1 MDIRTEERYEDD
13 FNQGNLFIM
22 KRSGERVPFDESKIV
37 RAIEKANAE
46 VTIPLEK
53 MSEEKIEEIAAQIK
67 RDAENA
73 GRDLS
78 VEEIQDKVEDSLMIA
93 GYCTLARLYITYRY
107 KHNLDRKKS
116 TLDKKIESLINV
128 KVNKDGSV
136 SGSNEEVNQE
146 NSNKDT
152 KVLSVQ
158 RDYMAGE
165 WSREYTSRNLLP
177 EDVVNAHRIGLIHVH
192 DTDYMAQPEGNCCL
206 INLEDMLQH
215 ETCISGTKIERPKS
229 FMTAS
234 TVSSQIIAQVASSQ
248 YGGQTIS
255 LAHLA
260 PFVDV
265 SRQKILKRL
274 SKEMYDIGIEVTEEK
289 LKELAEKEV
298 RKEVEN
304 GCQTLQYQLITL
316 QTTNGQAPFVTVFMY
331 LNEAKNER
339 EKEDLA
345 LLIEVMLKQRMLGV
359 KDSSGYYITPA
370 FPKLIY
376 CLQEDN
382 INEDGKYWYLTE
394 LAAKCTAKRMVPD
407 YISEKKML
415 ELKGDVYPSMGCV
428 DGKEVVTYKY
438 NGKIYVEAFERM
450 WNRLGKYFEINL
462 QENGKD
468 YVMKTPGVM
477 IYDQCKGFVDNYGI
491 IKNHNSEWLRIS
503 FSNGRTITC
512 TKDHPFETC
521 DNRVVYAK
529 DLKESDLIAIDK
541 TSDFASEYNY
551 SMKTNRAWLYGFTL
565 CDSTYYDGII
575 ASIAQED
582 EQEIKDM
589 FVNTIKS
596 EYGLDVTD
604 TERHRGARGN
614 YIDLLVNSDGTN
626 TYRNLR
632 LDLACSFEG
641 KAKNDRHIPNEV
653 FSWTKEAKLA
663 FLAGMI
669 DADGYLNTHTKRAR
683 IQIGSTNKELAIQQM
698 LLAQSCGMF
707 AVIYPNRYKTNRRD
721 KIRYRVEFT
730 PTEELLAFIQC
741 EKKVSLHDSILENTN
756 ASIASESTCHI
767 TKVEE
772 IREEGFSYDVTTA
785 SEHFTVSG
793 LYSHNCRSFLTPDR
807 CSEKVG
813 NIAHALNYEE
823 GKPKYYGRFN
833 QGVVTINLVDVAC
846 SSEGDEDKF
855 WEILEER
862 LNLCHKALRAKHER
876 LLGTP
881 SDVAPIQWQ
890 YGALARLKPGEV
902 IDPLLFNGYSTIS
915 LGYAGLA
922 ECVYFMKHESHTS
935 ENGKEFGLKVMQAL
949 NDACGKWKA
958 EENIDYSVY
967 GTPLESTTYKF
978 AKCLQKRFG
987 KIPGVTDKNYITN
1000 SYHIRVTENINAF
1013 DKLTKEAEFQKL
1025 SPGGA
1030 ISYVEVPNMQGN
1042 IPAVLAIIKHIYN
1055 TILYAELNTK
1065 LDLCEVCGYNGEIQI
1080 VNKNGKLIWR
1090 CPQCGCTDQNKMH
1103 VTRRTCGYL
1112 GTQYWN
1118 QGRTQEIAE
1127 RVLHVS
1133 IDEDEAEKKP
1143 IKILPKCVVA

>member
-1 MDIRTEERYEDD
+1 MDIRTEERYDDD
-13 FNQGNLFIM
+13 FNQCNLFIM
-22 KRSGERVPFDESKIV
+22 KRSGERVPFNESKIV

-53 MSEEKIEEIAAQIK
+53 MSTEKIAEIAAQIR

-136 SGSNEEVNQE
+136 SGGNEEVNQE

-165 WSREYTSRNLLP
+165 WSREYTNRNLLP
-177 EDVVNAHRIGLIHVH
+177 EDVVNAHRSGLIHVH
-192 DTDYMAQPEGNCCL
+192 DTDYMAQPEHNCFSSKTEFVTRNGVVSFADCKDGQVVEVLDKDGVWREATVKCYGKQKLQNVVLKKDDEEKVVSCTANHRWILSDETVTTALKEGDVLYGHLWKVDSITTCDGALEDVWCVEEPVTHSFTLAGGIVTGNCCL
-206 INLEDMLQH
+206 INLEDMLQN

-234 TVSSQIIAQVASSQ
+234 TVASQIIAQVASSQ

-260 PFVDV
+260 PFVDI

-274 SKEMYDIGIEVTEEK
+274 SKEMSDIGIEVTEEK

-345 LLIEVMLKQRMLGV
+345 LLIEVMFKQRMLGV

-382 INEDGKYWYLTE
+382 ISEDGKYWYLTE

-415 ELKGDVYPSMGCV
+415 ELKGDVYPSMGC
-428 DGKEVVTYKY
+428 
-438 NGKIYVEAFERM
+438 
-450 WNRLGKYFEINL
+450 
-462 QENGKD
+462 
-468 YVMKTPGVM
+468 
-477 IYDQCKGFVDNYGI
+477 
-491 IKNHNSEWLRIS
+491 
-503 FSNGRTITC
+503 
-512 TKDHPFETC
+512 
-521 DNRVVYAK
+521 
-529 DLKESDLIAIDK
+529 
-541 TSDFASEYNY
+541 
-551 SMKTNRAWLYGFTL
+551 
-565 CDSTYYDGII
+565 
-575 ASIAQED
+575 
-582 EQEIKDM
+582 
-589 FVNTIKS
+589 
-596 EYGLDVTD
+596 
-604 TERHRGARGN
+604 
-614 YIDLLVNSDGTN
+614 
-626 TYRNLR
+626 
-632 LDLACSFEG
+632 
-641 KAKNDRHIPNEV
+641 
-653 FSWTKEAKLA
+653 
-663 FLAGMI
+663 
-669 DADGYLNTHTKRAR
+669 
-683 IQIGSTNKELAIQQM
+683 
-698 LLAQSCGMF
+698 
-707 AVIYPNRYKTNRRD
+707 
-721 KIRYRVEFT
+721 
-730 PTEELLAFIQC
+730 
-741 EKKVSLHDSILENTN
+741 
-756 ASIASESTCHI
+756 
-767 TKVEE
+767 
-772 IREEGFSYDVTTA
+772 
-785 SEHFTVSG
+785 
-793 LYSHNCRSFLTPDR
+793 RSFLTPDR

-813 NIAHALNYEE
+813 NIAHALNYED
-823 GKPKYYGRFN
+823 GKHKYYGRFN

-890 YGALARLKPGEV
+890 HGALARLKPGEV

-1065 LDLCEVCGYNGEIQI
+1065 SDQCEACGYNGEIQI
-1080 VNKNGKLIWR
+1080 VNKDGKLIWR

-1103 VTRRTCGYL
+1103 VARRTCGYI

-1133 IDEDEAEKKP
+1133 VDEDESEQKP
-1143 IKILPKCVVA
+1143 VKILPKCVVA

>member
-136 SGSNEEVNQE
+136 SGGNEEVNQE

-165 WSREYTSRNLLP
+165 WSREYTNRNLLP
-177 EDVVNAHRIGLIHVH
+177 EDVVNAHRSGLIHVH
-192 DTDYMAQPEGNCCL
+192 DTDYMAQPEHNCFSSKTEFVTRNGVVSFADCKDGQVVEVLDKDGVWREATVKCYGKQKLQNVILKKDDEEKLVSCTANHRWILSDETVTTALKEGDVLYGHLWKVDSITTCDGALEDVWCVEEPVTHSFTLAGGIVTGNCCL
-206 INLEDMLQH
+206 INLEDMLQN

-234 TVSSQIIAQVASSQ
+234 TVASQIIAQVASSQ

-260 PFVDV
+260 PFVDI

-274 SKEMYDIGIEVTEEK
+274 SKEMSDIGIEVTEEK

-345 LLIEVMLKQRMLGV
+345 LLIEVMFKQRMLGV

-382 INEDGKYWYLTE
+382 ISEDGKYWYLTE

-415 ELKGDVYPSMGCV
+415 ELKGDVYPSMGC
-428 DGKEVVTYKY
+428 
-438 NGKIYVEAFERM
+438 
-450 WNRLGKYFEINL
+450 
-462 QENGKD
+462 
-468 YVMKTPGVM
+468 
-477 IYDQCKGFVDNYGI
+477 
-491 IKNHNSEWLRIS
+491 
-503 FSNGRTITC
+503 
-512 TKDHPFETC
+512 
-521 DNRVVYAK
+521 
-529 DLKESDLIAIDK
+529 
-541 TSDFASEYNY
+541 
-551 SMKTNRAWLYGFTL
+551 
-565 CDSTYYDGII
+565 
-575 ASIAQED
+575 
-582 EQEIKDM
+582 
-589 FVNTIKS
+589 
-596 EYGLDVTD
+596 
-604 TERHRGARGN
+604 
-614 YIDLLVNSDGTN
+614 
-626 TYRNLR
+626 
-632 LDLACSFEG
+632 
-641 KAKNDRHIPNEV
+641 
-653 FSWTKEAKLA
+653 
-663 FLAGMI
+663 
-669 DADGYLNTHTKRAR
+669 
-683 IQIGSTNKELAIQQM
+683 
-698 LLAQSCGMF
+698 
-707 AVIYPNRYKTNRRD
+707 
-721 KIRYRVEFT
+721 
-730 PTEELLAFIQC
+730 
-741 EKKVSLHDSILENTN
+741 
-756 ASIASESTCHI
+756 
-767 TKVEE
+767 
-772 IREEGFSYDVTTA
+772 
-785 SEHFTVSG
+785 
-793 LYSHNCRSFLTPDR
+793 RSFLTPDR

-823 GKPKYYGRFN
+823 GKHKYYGRFN

-890 YGALARLKPGEV
+890 HGALARLKPGEV

-1065 LDLCEVCGYNGEIQI
+1065 SDQCEACGYNGEIQI
-1080 VNKNGKLIWR
+1080 VNKDSKLIWR

-1103 VTRRTCGYL
+1103 VARRTCGYI

-1133 IDEDEAEKKP
+1133 VDEDESEQKP
-1143 IKILPKCVVA
+1143 VKILPKCVVA

>member
-1 MDIRTEERYEDD
+1 MDIRTEERYDDD
-13 FNQGNLFIM
+13 FNQCNLFIM
-22 KRSGERVPFDESKIV
+22 KRSGERVPFNESKIV

-53 MSEEKIEEIAAQIK
+53 MSTEKIAEIAAQIR

-128 KVNKDGSV
+128 KINKDGSV
-136 SGSNEEVNQE
+136 SGGNEEVNQE

-165 WSREYTSRNLLP
+165 WSREYTTKNLLP
-177 EDVVNAHRIGLIHVH
+177 EDVVNAHRSGLIHVH
-192 DTDYMAQPEGNCCL
+192 DTDYMAQPEHNCFSSKTEFVTRNGVVSFADCKDGQVVEVLDKDGMWREATAKCYGKQKLQNVVLKKGDEEKLVSCTANHRWILSDETVTTALKEGDVLYGNLWKVDSITACDGTLEDVWCVEEPITHSFTLAGGIVTGNCCL
-206 INLEDMLQH
+206 INLEDMLQN

-234 TVSSQIIAQVASSQ
+234 TVASQIIAQVASSQ

-260 PFVDV
+260 PFVDI

-274 SKEMYDIGIEVTEEK
+274 SKEMSDIGIEVTEEK

-345 LLIEVMLKQRMLGV
+345 LLIEVMFKQRMLGV

-382 INEDGKYWYLTE
+382 ISEDGKYWYLTE

-415 ELKGDVYPSMGCV
+415 ELKGDVYPSMGC
-428 DGKEVVTYKY
+428 
-438 NGKIYVEAFERM
+438 
-450 WNRLGKYFEINL
+450 
-462 QENGKD
+462 
-468 YVMKTPGVM
+468 
-477 IYDQCKGFVDNYGI
+477 
-491 IKNHNSEWLRIS
+491 
-503 FSNGRTITC
+503 
-512 TKDHPFETC
+512 
-521 DNRVVYAK
+521 
-529 DLKESDLIAIDK
+529 
-541 TSDFASEYNY
+541 
-551 SMKTNRAWLYGFTL
+551 
-565 CDSTYYDGII
+565 
-575 ASIAQED
+575 
-582 EQEIKDM
+582 
-589 FVNTIKS
+589 
-596 EYGLDVTD
+596 
-604 TERHRGARGN
+604 
-614 YIDLLVNSDGTN
+614 
-626 TYRNLR
+626 
-632 LDLACSFEG
+632 
-641 KAKNDRHIPNEV
+641 
-653 FSWTKEAKLA
+653 
-663 FLAGMI
+663 
-669 DADGYLNTHTKRAR
+669 
-683 IQIGSTNKELAIQQM
+683 
-698 LLAQSCGMF
+698 
-707 AVIYPNRYKTNRRD
+707 
-721 KIRYRVEFT
+721 
-730 PTEELLAFIQC
+730 
-741 EKKVSLHDSILENTN
+741 
-756 ASIASESTCHI
+756 
-767 TKVEE
+767 
-772 IREEGFSYDVTTA
+772 
-785 SEHFTVSG
+785 
-793 LYSHNCRSFLTPDR
+793 RSFLTPDR

-823 GKPKYYGRFN
+823 GKHKYYGRFN

-890 YGALARLKPGEV
+890 HGALARLKPGEV

-1030 ISYVEVPNMQGN
+1030 VSYVEVPNMQGN

-1065 LDLCEVCGYNGEIQI
+1065 SDQCEACGYNGEIQI
-1080 VNKNGKLIWR
+1080 VKKNGKLIWR

-1103 VTRRTCGYL
+1103 VARRTCGYL

-1133 IDEDEAEKKP
+1133 VDEDEAEKKP
-1143 IKILPKCVVA
+1143 VKILPKCVVA

>member
-177 EDVVNAHRIGLIHVH
+177 EDVVNAHRSGLIHVH
-192 DTDYMAQPEGNCCL
+192 DTDYMAQPEHNCCL
-206 INLEDMLQH
+206 INLEDMLQN

-415 ELKGDVYPSMGCV
+415 ELKGDVYPSMGC
-428 DGKEVVTYKY
+428 
-438 NGKIYVEAFERM
+438 
-450 WNRLGKYFEINL
+450 
-462 QENGKD
+462 
-468 YVMKTPGVM
+468 
-477 IYDQCKGFVDNYGI
+477 
-491 IKNHNSEWLRIS
+491 
-503 FSNGRTITC
+503 
-512 TKDHPFETC
+512 
-521 DNRVVYAK
+521 
-529 DLKESDLIAIDK
+529 
-541 TSDFASEYNY
+541 
-551 SMKTNRAWLYGFTL
+551 
-565 CDSTYYDGII
+565 
-575 ASIAQED
+575 
-582 EQEIKDM
+582 
-589 FVNTIKS
+589 
-596 EYGLDVTD
+596 
-604 TERHRGARGN
+604 
-614 YIDLLVNSDGTN
+614 
-626 TYRNLR
+626 
-632 LDLACSFEG
+632 
-641 KAKNDRHIPNEV
+641 
-653 FSWTKEAKLA
+653 
-663 FLAGMI
+663 
-669 DADGYLNTHTKRAR
+669 
-683 IQIGSTNKELAIQQM
+683 
-698 LLAQSCGMF
+698 
-707 AVIYPNRYKTNRRD
+707 
-721 KIRYRVEFT
+721 
-730 PTEELLAFIQC
+730 
-741 EKKVSLHDSILENTN
+741 
-756 ASIASESTCHI
+756 
-767 TKVEE
+767 
-772 IREEGFSYDVTTA
+772 
-785 SEHFTVSG
+785 
-793 LYSHNCRSFLTPDR
+793 RSFLTPDR

-823 GKPKYYGRFN
+823 GKHKYYGRFN

-890 YGALARLKPGEV
+890 HGALARLKPGEV

-1065 LDLCEVCGYNGEIQI
+1065 SDQCEACGYNGEIQI
-1080 VNKNGKLIWR
+1080 VNKDGKLIWR

-1103 VTRRTCGYL
+1103 VARRTCGYI

-1133 IDEDEAEKKP
+1133 VDEDESEQKP
-1143 IKILPKCVVA
+1143 VKILPKCVVA

>member
-136 SGSNEEVNQE
+136 SGGNEEVNQE

-165 WSREYTSRNLLP
+165 WSREYTNRNLLP
-177 EDVVNAHRIGLIHVH
+177 EDVVNAHRSGLIHVH
-192 DTDYMAQPEGNCCL
+192 DTDYMAQPEHNCCL
-206 INLEDMLQH
+206 INLEDMLQN

-234 TVSSQIIAQVASSQ
+234 TVASQIIAQVASSQ

-260 PFVDV
+260 PFVDI

-274 SKEMYDIGIEVTEEK
+274 SKEMSDIGIEVTEEK

-331 LNEAKNER
+331 LNEANNER

-345 LLIEVMLKQRMLGV
+345 LLIEVMFKQRMLGV

-382 INEDGKYWYLTE
+382 ISEDGKYWYLTE

-415 ELKGDVYPSMGCV
+415 ELKGDVYPSMGC
-428 DGKEVVTYKY
+428 
-438 NGKIYVEAFERM
+438 
-450 WNRLGKYFEINL
+450 
-462 QENGKD
+462 
-468 YVMKTPGVM
+468 
-477 IYDQCKGFVDNYGI
+477 
-491 IKNHNSEWLRIS
+491 
-503 FSNGRTITC
+503 
-512 TKDHPFETC
+512 
-521 DNRVVYAK
+521 
-529 DLKESDLIAIDK
+529 
-541 TSDFASEYNY
+541 
-551 SMKTNRAWLYGFTL
+551 
-565 CDSTYYDGII
+565 
-575 ASIAQED
+575 
-582 EQEIKDM
+582 
-589 FVNTIKS
+589 
-596 EYGLDVTD
+596 
-604 TERHRGARGN
+604 
-614 YIDLLVNSDGTN
+614 
-626 TYRNLR
+626 
-632 LDLACSFEG
+632 
-641 KAKNDRHIPNEV
+641 
-653 FSWTKEAKLA
+653 
-663 FLAGMI
+663 
-669 DADGYLNTHTKRAR
+669 
-683 IQIGSTNKELAIQQM
+683 
-698 LLAQSCGMF
+698 
-707 AVIYPNRYKTNRRD
+707 
-721 KIRYRVEFT
+721 
-730 PTEELLAFIQC
+730 
-741 EKKVSLHDSILENTN
+741 
-756 ASIASESTCHI
+756 
-767 TKVEE
+767 
-772 IREEGFSYDVTTA
+772 
-785 SEHFTVSG
+785 
-793 LYSHNCRSFLTPDR
+793 RSFLTHDR

-823 GKPKYYGRFN
+823 GKHKYYGRFN

-855 WEILEER
+855 WKILEER

-890 YGALARLKPGEV
+890 HGALARLKPGEV

-1065 LDLCEVCGYNGEIQI
+1065 SDQCEACGYNGEIQI
-1080 VNKNGKLIWR
+1080 VNKDGKLIWR

-1103 VTRRTCGYL
+1103 VARRTCGYI

-1133 IDEDEAEKKP
+1133 VDEDETEKKP

>member
-136 SGSNEEVNQE
+136 SGGNEEVNQE

-165 WSREYTSRNLLP
+165 WSREYTNRNLLP
-177 EDVVNAHRIGLIHVH
+177 EDVVNAHRNGLIHVH
-192 DTDYMAQPEGNCCL
+192 DTDYMAQPEHNCCL
-206 INLEDMLQH
+206 INLEDMLQN

-234 TVSSQIIAQVASSQ
+234 TVASQIIAQVASSQ

-260 PFVDV
+260 PFVDI

-274 SKEMYDIGIEVTEEK
+274 SKEMSDIGIEVTEEK

-345 LLIEVMLKQRMLGV
+345 LLIEVMFKQRMLGV

-382 INEDGKYWYLTE
+382 ISEDGKYWYLTE

-415 ELKGDVYPSMGCV
+415 ELKGDVYPSMGC
-428 DGKEVVTYKY
+428 
-438 NGKIYVEAFERM
+438 
-450 WNRLGKYFEINL
+450 
-462 QENGKD
+462 
-468 YVMKTPGVM
+468 
-477 IYDQCKGFVDNYGI
+477 
-491 IKNHNSEWLRIS
+491 
-503 FSNGRTITC
+503 
-512 TKDHPFETC
+512 
-521 DNRVVYAK
+521 
-529 DLKESDLIAIDK
+529 
-541 TSDFASEYNY
+541 
-551 SMKTNRAWLYGFTL
+551 
-565 CDSTYYDGII
+565 
-575 ASIAQED
+575 
-582 EQEIKDM
+582 
-589 FVNTIKS
+589 
-596 EYGLDVTD
+596 
-604 TERHRGARGN
+604 
-614 YIDLLVNSDGTN
+614 
-626 TYRNLR
+626 
-632 LDLACSFEG
+632 
-641 KAKNDRHIPNEV
+641 
-653 FSWTKEAKLA
+653 
-663 FLAGMI
+663 
-669 DADGYLNTHTKRAR
+669 
-683 IQIGSTNKELAIQQM
+683 
-698 LLAQSCGMF
+698 
-707 AVIYPNRYKTNRRD
+707 
-721 KIRYRVEFT
+721 
-730 PTEELLAFIQC
+730 
-741 EKKVSLHDSILENTN
+741 
-756 ASIASESTCHI
+756 
-767 TKVEE
+767 
-772 IREEGFSYDVTTA
+772 
-785 SEHFTVSG
+785 
-793 LYSHNCRSFLTPDR
+793 RSFLTPDR

-823 GKPKYYGRFN
+823 GKHKYYGRFN

-855 WEILEER
+855 WKILEER

-890 YGALARLKPGEV
+890 HGALARLKPGEV
-902 IDPLLFNGYSTIS
+902 IDSLLFNGYSTIS

-967 GTPLESTTYKF
+967 GTPKS
-978 AKCLQKRFG
+978 
-987 KIPGVTDKNYITN
+987 
-1000 SYHIRVTENINAF
+1000 SRVA
-1013 DKLTKEAEFQKL
+1013 Q
-1025 SPGGA
+1025 
-1030 ISYVEVPNMQGN
+1030 Q
-1042 IPAVLAIIKHIYN
+1042 
-1055 TILYAELNTK
+1055 
-1065 LDLCEVCGYNGEIQI
+1065 
-1080 VNKNGKLIWR
+1080 
-1090 CPQCGCTDQNKMH
+1090 
-1103 VTRRTCGYL
+1103 
-1112 GTQYWN
+1112 
-1118 QGRTQEIAE
+1118 
-1127 RVLHVS
+1127 
-1133 IDEDEAEKKP
+1133 
-1143 IKILPKCVVA
+1143 

>member
-13 FNQGNLFIM
+13 FNQDNLFIM

-136 SGSNEEVNQE
+136 SGGNEEVNQE

-165 WSREYTSRNLLP
+165 WSREYTNRNLLP
-177 EDVVNAHRIGLIHVH
+177 EDVVNAHRSGLIHVH
-192 DTDYMAQPEGNCCL
+192 DTDYMAQPEHNCFSSKTEFVTRNGVVSFADCKDGQVVEVLDKDGVWREATVKCYGKQKLQNVILKKDDEEKLVSCTANHRWILSDETVTTALKEGDVLYGHLWKVDSITTCDGALEDVWCVEEPVTHSFTLAGGIVTGNCCL
-206 INLEDMLQH
+206 INLEDMLQN

-234 TVSSQIIAQVASSQ
+234 TVASQIIAQVASSQ

-260 PFVDV
+260 PFVDI

-274 SKEMYDIGIEVTEEK
+274 SKEMSDIGIEVTEEK

-345 LLIEVMLKQRMLGV
+345 LLIEVMFKQRMLGV

-382 INEDGKYWYLTE
+382 ISEDGKYWYLTE

-415 ELKGDVYPSMGCV
+415 ELKGDVYPSMGC
-428 DGKEVVTYKY
+428 
-438 NGKIYVEAFERM
+438 
-450 WNRLGKYFEINL
+450 
-462 QENGKD
+462 
-468 YVMKTPGVM
+468 
-477 IYDQCKGFVDNYGI
+477 
-491 IKNHNSEWLRIS
+491 
-503 FSNGRTITC
+503 
-512 TKDHPFETC
+512 
-521 DNRVVYAK
+521 
-529 DLKESDLIAIDK
+529 
-541 TSDFASEYNY
+541 
-551 SMKTNRAWLYGFTL
+551 
-565 CDSTYYDGII
+565 
-575 ASIAQED
+575 
-582 EQEIKDM
+582 
-589 FVNTIKS
+589 
-596 EYGLDVTD
+596 
-604 TERHRGARGN
+604 
-614 YIDLLVNSDGTN
+614 
-626 TYRNLR
+626 
-632 LDLACSFEG
+632 
-641 KAKNDRHIPNEV
+641 
-653 FSWTKEAKLA
+653 
-663 FLAGMI
+663 
-669 DADGYLNTHTKRAR
+669 
-683 IQIGSTNKELAIQQM
+683 
-698 LLAQSCGMF
+698 
-707 AVIYPNRYKTNRRD
+707 
-721 KIRYRVEFT
+721 
-730 PTEELLAFIQC
+730 
-741 EKKVSLHDSILENTN
+741 
-756 ASIASESTCHI
+756 
-767 TKVEE
+767 
-772 IREEGFSYDVTTA
+772 
-785 SEHFTVSG
+785 
-793 LYSHNCRSFLTPDR
+793 RSFLTPDR

-823 GKPKYYGRFN
+823 GKHKYYGRFN

-855 WEILEER
+855 WKILEER

-890 YGALARLKPGEV
+890 HGALARLKPGEV

-922 ECVYFMKHESHTS
+922 ECVYFMKHVSHTS

-1065 LDLCEVCGYNGEIQI
+1065 SDQCEACGYNGEIQI
-1080 VNKNGKLIWR
+1080 VNKDGKLIWR

-1103 VTRRTCGYL
+1103 VARRTCGYI

-1133 IDEDEAEKKP
+1133 VDEDESEQKP
-1143 IKILPKCVVA
+1143 VKILPKCVVA

>member
-136 SGSNEEVNQE
+136 SGGNEEVNQE

-177 EDVVNAHRIGLIHVH
+177 EDVVNAHRSGLIHVH
-192 DTDYMAQPEGNCCL
+192 DTDYMAQPEHNCFSSKTEFVTRNGVVSFADCKDGQVVEVLDKDGVWREATVKCYGKQKLQNVILKKDDEEKLVSCTANHRWILSDETVTTALKEGDVLYGHLWKVDSITTCDGALEDVWCVEEPVTHSFTLAGGIVTGNCCL
-206 INLEDMLQH
+206 INLEDMLQN

-234 TVSSQIIAQVASSQ
+234 TVASQIIAQVASSQ

-260 PFVDV
+260 PFVDI

-274 SKEMYDIGIEVTEEK
+274 SKEMSDIGIEVTEEK

-345 LLIEVMLKQRMLGV
+345 LLIEVMFKQRMLGV

-382 INEDGKYWYLTE
+382 IREDGKYWYLTE

-415 ELKGDVYPSMGCV
+415 ELKGDVYPSMGC
-428 DGKEVVTYKY
+428 
-438 NGKIYVEAFERM
+438 
-450 WNRLGKYFEINL
+450 
-462 QENGKD
+462 
-468 YVMKTPGVM
+468 
-477 IYDQCKGFVDNYGI
+477 
-491 IKNHNSEWLRIS
+491 
-503 FSNGRTITC
+503 
-512 TKDHPFETC
+512 
-521 DNRVVYAK
+521 
-529 DLKESDLIAIDK
+529 
-541 TSDFASEYNY
+541 
-551 SMKTNRAWLYGFTL
+551 
-565 CDSTYYDGII
+565 
-575 ASIAQED
+575 
-582 EQEIKDM
+582 
-589 FVNTIKS
+589 
-596 EYGLDVTD
+596 
-604 TERHRGARGN
+604 
-614 YIDLLVNSDGTN
+614 
-626 TYRNLR
+626 
-632 LDLACSFEG
+632 
-641 KAKNDRHIPNEV
+641 
-653 FSWTKEAKLA
+653 
-663 FLAGMI
+663 
-669 DADGYLNTHTKRAR
+669 
-683 IQIGSTNKELAIQQM
+683 
-698 LLAQSCGMF
+698 
-707 AVIYPNRYKTNRRD
+707 
-721 KIRYRVEFT
+721 
-730 PTEELLAFIQC
+730 
-741 EKKVSLHDSILENTN
+741 
-756 ASIASESTCHI
+756 
-767 TKVEE
+767 
-772 IREEGFSYDVTTA
+772 
-785 SEHFTVSG
+785 
-793 LYSHNCRSFLTPDR
+793 RSFLTPDR

-823 GKPKYYGRFN
+823 GKHKYYGRFN

-855 WEILEER
+855 WKILEER

-890 YGALARLKPGEV
+890 HGALARLKPGEV

-1143 IKILPKCVVA
+1143 VKILPKSVVA

>member
-136 SGSNEEVNQE
+136 SGGNEEVNQE

-165 WSREYTSRNLLP
+165 WSREYTNRNLLP
-177 EDVVNAHRIGLIHVH
+177 EDVVNAHRSGLIHVH
-192 DTDYMAQPEGNCCL
+192 DTDYMAQPEHNCFSSKTEFVTRNGVVSFADCKDGQVVEVLDKDGVWREATVKCYGKQKLQDVVLKKDDEGKLVSCTANHRWILSDETVTTALKEGDVLYGHLWKVDSITECDGVLEDVWCVEEPVTHSFTLAGGIVTGNCCL
-206 INLEDMLQH
+206 INLEDMLQN

-234 TVSSQIIAQVASSQ
+234 TVASQIIAQVASSQ

-260 PFVDV
+260 PFVDI

-274 SKEMYDIGIEVTEEK
+274 SKEMSDIGIEVTEEK

-345 LLIEVMLKQRMLGV
+345 LLIEVMFKQRMLGV

-382 INEDGKYWYLTE
+382 IREDGKYWYLTE

-415 ELKGDVYPSMGCV
+415 ELKGDVYPSMGC
-428 DGKEVVTYKY
+428 
-438 NGKIYVEAFERM
+438 
-450 WNRLGKYFEINL
+450 
-462 QENGKD
+462 
-468 YVMKTPGVM
+468 
-477 IYDQCKGFVDNYGI
+477 
-491 IKNHNSEWLRIS
+491 
-503 FSNGRTITC
+503 
-512 TKDHPFETC
+512 
-521 DNRVVYAK
+521 
-529 DLKESDLIAIDK
+529 
-541 TSDFASEYNY
+541 
-551 SMKTNRAWLYGFTL
+551 
-565 CDSTYYDGII
+565 
-575 ASIAQED
+575 
-582 EQEIKDM
+582 
-589 FVNTIKS
+589 
-596 EYGLDVTD
+596 
-604 TERHRGARGN
+604 
-614 YIDLLVNSDGTN
+614 
-626 TYRNLR
+626 
-632 LDLACSFEG
+632 
-641 KAKNDRHIPNEV
+641 
-653 FSWTKEAKLA
+653 
-663 FLAGMI
+663 
-669 DADGYLNTHTKRAR
+669 
-683 IQIGSTNKELAIQQM
+683 
-698 LLAQSCGMF
+698 
-707 AVIYPNRYKTNRRD
+707 
-721 KIRYRVEFT
+721 
-730 PTEELLAFIQC
+730 
-741 EKKVSLHDSILENTN
+741 
-756 ASIASESTCHI
+756 
-767 TKVEE
+767 
-772 IREEGFSYDVTTA
+772 
-785 SEHFTVSG
+785 
-793 LYSHNCRSFLTPDR
+793 RSFLTPDR

-823 GKPKYYGRFN
+823 GKHKYYGRFN

-890 YGALARLKPGEV
+890 HGALARLKPGEV

-922 ECVYFMKHESHTS
+922 ECVYFMKHVSHTS

-967 GTPLESTTYKF
+967 GTPKS
-978 AKCLQKRFG
+978 
-987 KIPGVTDKNYITN
+987 
-1000 SYHIRVTENINAF
+1000 SRVA
-1013 DKLTKEAEFQKL
+1013 Q
-1025 SPGGA
+1025 
-1030 ISYVEVPNMQGN
+1030 Q
-1042 IPAVLAIIKHIYN
+1042 
-1055 TILYAELNTK
+1055 
-1065 LDLCEVCGYNGEIQI
+1065 
-1080 VNKNGKLIWR
+1080 
-1090 CPQCGCTDQNKMH
+1090 
-1103 VTRRTCGYL
+1103 
-1112 GTQYWN
+1112 
-1118 QGRTQEIAE
+1118 
-1127 RVLHVS
+1127 
-1133 IDEDEAEKKP
+1133 
-1143 IKILPKCVVA
+1143 

>member
-1 MDIRTEERYEDD
+1 MDIRTEERYDDD
-13 FNQGNLFIM
+13 FNQCNLFIM
-22 KRSGERVPFDESKIV
+22 KRSGERVPFNESKIV

-53 MSEEKIEEIAAQIK
+53 MSTEKIAEIAAQIR

-136 SGSNEEVNQE
+136 SGGNEEVNQE

-165 WSREYTSRNLLP
+165 WSREYTNRNLLP
-177 EDVVNAHRIGLIHVH
+177 EDVVNAHRSGLIHVH
-192 DTDYMAQPEGNCCL
+192 DTDYMAQPEHNCFSSKTEFVTRNGVVSFADCKDGQVVEVLDKDGVWREATVKCYGKQKLQNVILKKDDEEKLVSCTANHRWILSDETVTTALKEGDVLYGHLWKVDSITTCDGALEDVWCVEEPVTHSFTLAGGIVTGNCCL
-206 INLEDMLQH
+206 INLEDMLQN

-234 TVSSQIIAQVASSQ
+234 TVASQIIAQVASSQ

-260 PFVDV
+260 PFVDI

-274 SKEMYDIGIEVTEEK
+274 SKEMSDIGIEVTEEK

-345 LLIEVMLKQRMLGV
+345 LLIEVMFKQRMLGV

-382 INEDGKYWYLTE
+382 ISEDGKYWYLTE

-415 ELKGDVYPSMGCV
+415 ELKGDVYPSMGC
-428 DGKEVVTYKY
+428 
-438 NGKIYVEAFERM
+438 
-450 WNRLGKYFEINL
+450 
-462 QENGKD
+462 
-468 YVMKTPGVM
+468 
-477 IYDQCKGFVDNYGI
+477 
-491 IKNHNSEWLRIS
+491 
-503 FSNGRTITC
+503 
-512 TKDHPFETC
+512 
-521 DNRVVYAK
+521 
-529 DLKESDLIAIDK
+529 
-541 TSDFASEYNY
+541 
-551 SMKTNRAWLYGFTL
+551 
-565 CDSTYYDGII
+565 
-575 ASIAQED
+575 
-582 EQEIKDM
+582 
-589 FVNTIKS
+589 
-596 EYGLDVTD
+596 
-604 TERHRGARGN
+604 
-614 YIDLLVNSDGTN
+614 
-626 TYRNLR
+626 
-632 LDLACSFEG
+632 
-641 KAKNDRHIPNEV
+641 
-653 FSWTKEAKLA
+653 
-663 FLAGMI
+663 
-669 DADGYLNTHTKRAR
+669 
-683 IQIGSTNKELAIQQM
+683 
-698 LLAQSCGMF
+698 
-707 AVIYPNRYKTNRRD
+707 
-721 KIRYRVEFT
+721 
-730 PTEELLAFIQC
+730 
-741 EKKVSLHDSILENTN
+741 
-756 ASIASESTCHI
+756 
-767 TKVEE
+767 
-772 IREEGFSYDVTTA
+772 
-785 SEHFTVSG
+785 
-793 LYSHNCRSFLTPDR
+793 RSFLTPDR

-823 GKPKYYGRFN
+823 GKHKYYGRFN

-890 YGALARLKPGEV
+890 HGALARLKPGEV

-1065 LDLCEVCGYNGEIQI
+1065 SDQCEACGYNGEIQI
-1080 VNKNGKLIWR
+1080 VNKDGKLIWR

-1103 VTRRTCGYL
+1103 VARRTCGYI

-1133 IDEDEAEKKP
+1133 VDEDESEQKP
-1143 IKILPKCVVA
+1143 VKILPKCVVA

>member
-136 SGSNEEVNQE
+136 SGGNEEVNQE

-165 WSREYTSRNLLP
+165 WSREYTNRNLLP
-177 EDVVNAHRIGLIHVH
+177 EDVVNAHRNGLIHVH
-192 DTDYMAQPEGNCCL
+192 DTDYMAQPEHNCCL
-206 INLEDMLQH
+206 INLEDMLQN

-234 TVSSQIIAQVASSQ
+234 TVASQIIAQVASSQ

-260 PFVDV
+260 PFVDI

-274 SKEMYDIGIEVTEEK
+274 SKEMSDIGIEETEEK

-345 LLIEVMLKQRMLGV
+345 LLIEVMFKQRMLGV

-382 INEDGKYWYLTE
+382 IREDGKYWYLTE

-415 ELKGDVYPSMGCV
+415 ELKGDVYPSMGC
-428 DGKEVVTYKY
+428 
-438 NGKIYVEAFERM
+438 
-450 WNRLGKYFEINL
+450 
-462 QENGKD
+462 
-468 YVMKTPGVM
+468 
-477 IYDQCKGFVDNYGI
+477 
-491 IKNHNSEWLRIS
+491 
-503 FSNGRTITC
+503 
-512 TKDHPFETC
+512 
-521 DNRVVYAK
+521 
-529 DLKESDLIAIDK
+529 
-541 TSDFASEYNY
+541 
-551 SMKTNRAWLYGFTL
+551 
-565 CDSTYYDGII
+565 
-575 ASIAQED
+575 
-582 EQEIKDM
+582 
-589 FVNTIKS
+589 
-596 EYGLDVTD
+596 
-604 TERHRGARGN
+604 
-614 YIDLLVNSDGTN
+614 
-626 TYRNLR
+626 
-632 LDLACSFEG
+632 
-641 KAKNDRHIPNEV
+641 
-653 FSWTKEAKLA
+653 
-663 FLAGMI
+663 
-669 DADGYLNTHTKRAR
+669 
-683 IQIGSTNKELAIQQM
+683 
-698 LLAQSCGMF
+698 
-707 AVIYPNRYKTNRRD
+707 
-721 KIRYRVEFT
+721 
-730 PTEELLAFIQC
+730 
-741 EKKVSLHDSILENTN
+741 
-756 ASIASESTCHI
+756 
-767 TKVEE
+767 
-772 IREEGFSYDVTTA
+772 
-785 SEHFTVSG
+785 
-793 LYSHNCRSFLTPDR
+793 RSFLTPDR

-823 GKPKYYGRFN
+823 GKHKYYGRFN

-890 YGALARLKPGEV
+890 HGALARLKPGEV

-967 GTPLESTTYKF
+967 GTPKS
-978 AKCLQKRFG
+978 
-987 KIPGVTDKNYITN
+987 
-1000 SYHIRVTENINAF
+1000 SRVA
-1013 DKLTKEAEFQKL
+1013 Q
-1025 SPGGA
+1025 
-1030 ISYVEVPNMQGN
+1030 Q
-1042 IPAVLAIIKHIYN
+1042 
-1055 TILYAELNTK
+1055 
-1065 LDLCEVCGYNGEIQI
+1065 
-1080 VNKNGKLIWR
+1080 
-1090 CPQCGCTDQNKMH
+1090 
-1103 VTRRTCGYL
+1103 
-1112 GTQYWN
+1112 
-1118 QGRTQEIAE
+1118 
-1127 RVLHVS
+1127 
-1133 IDEDEAEKKP
+1133 
-1143 IKILPKCVVA
+1143 

>member
-1 MDIRTEERYEDD
+1 MDIRTEERYDDD
-13 FNQGNLFIM
+13 FNQCNLFIM
-22 KRSGERVPFDESKIV
+22 KRSGERVPFNESKIV

-53 MSEEKIEEIAAQIK
+53 MSTEKIAEIAAQIR

-128 KVNKDGSV
+128 KINKDGSV
-136 SGSNEEVNQE
+136 SGGNEEVNQE

-165 WSREYTSRNLLP
+165 WSREYTTKNLLP
-177 EDVVNAHRIGLIHVH
+177 EDVVNAHRSGLIHVH
-192 DTDYMAQPEGNCCL
+192 DTDYMAQPEHNCFSSKTEFVTRNGVVSFADCKDGQVVEVLDKDGMWREATAKCYGKQKLQNVVLKKGDEEKLVSCTANHRWILSDETVTTALKEGDVLYGNLWKVDSITACDGTLEDVWCVEEPITHSFTLAGGIVTGNCCL
-206 INLEDMLQH
+206 INLEDMLQN

-234 TVSSQIIAQVASSQ
+234 TVASQIIAQVASSQ

-260 PFVDV
+260 PFVDI

-274 SKEMYDIGIEVTEEK
+274 SKEMSDIGIEVTEEK

-345 LLIEVMLKQRMLGV
+345 LLIEVMFKQRMLGV

-382 INEDGKYWYLTE
+382 ISEDGKYWYLTE

-415 ELKGDVYPSMGCV
+415 ELKGDVYPSMGC
-428 DGKEVVTYKY
+428 
-438 NGKIYVEAFERM
+438 
-450 WNRLGKYFEINL
+450 
-462 QENGKD
+462 
-468 YVMKTPGVM
+468 
-477 IYDQCKGFVDNYGI
+477 
-491 IKNHNSEWLRIS
+491 
-503 FSNGRTITC
+503 
-512 TKDHPFETC
+512 
-521 DNRVVYAK
+521 
-529 DLKESDLIAIDK
+529 
-541 TSDFASEYNY
+541 
-551 SMKTNRAWLYGFTL
+551 
-565 CDSTYYDGII
+565 
-575 ASIAQED
+575 
-582 EQEIKDM
+582 
-589 FVNTIKS
+589 
-596 EYGLDVTD
+596 
-604 TERHRGARGN
+604 
-614 YIDLLVNSDGTN
+614 
-626 TYRNLR
+626 
-632 LDLACSFEG
+632 
-641 KAKNDRHIPNEV
+641 
-653 FSWTKEAKLA
+653 
-663 FLAGMI
+663 
-669 DADGYLNTHTKRAR
+669 
-683 IQIGSTNKELAIQQM
+683 
-698 LLAQSCGMF
+698 
-707 AVIYPNRYKTNRRD
+707 
-721 KIRYRVEFT
+721 
-730 PTEELLAFIQC
+730 
-741 EKKVSLHDSILENTN
+741 
-756 ASIASESTCHI
+756 
-767 TKVEE
+767 
-772 IREEGFSYDVTTA
+772 
-785 SEHFTVSG
+785 
-793 LYSHNCRSFLTPDR
+793 RSFLTPDR

-823 GKPKYYGRFN
+823 GKHKYYGRFN

-890 YGALARLKPGEV
+890 HGALARLKPGEV

-1065 LDLCEVCGYNGEIQI
+1065 SDQCEACGYNGEIQI
-1080 VNKNGKLIWR
+1080 VNKDGKLIWR

-1103 VTRRTCGYL
+1103 VARRTCGYI

-1133 IDEDEAEKKP
+1133 VDEDESEQKP
-1143 IKILPKCVVA
+1143 VKILPKCVVA

>member
-136 SGSNEEVNQE
+136 SGGNEEVNQE

-165 WSREYTSRNLLP
+165 WSREYTNRNLLP
-177 EDVVNAHRIGLIHVH
+177 EDVVNAHRNGLIHVH
-192 DTDYMAQPEGNCCL
+192 DTDYMAQPEHNCCL
-206 INLEDMLQH
+206 INLEDMLQN

-234 TVSSQIIAQVASSQ
+234 TVASQIIAQVASSQ

-260 PFVDV
+260 PFVDI

-274 SKEMYDIGIEVTEEK
+274 SKEMSDIGIEVTEEK

-345 LLIEVMLKQRMLGV
+345 LLIEVMFKQRMLGV

-382 INEDGKYWYLTE
+382 ISEDGKYWYLTE

-415 ELKGDVYPSMGCV
+415 ELKGDVYPSMGC
-428 DGKEVVTYKY
+428 
-438 NGKIYVEAFERM
+438 
-450 WNRLGKYFEINL
+450 
-462 QENGKD
+462 
-468 YVMKTPGVM
+468 
-477 IYDQCKGFVDNYGI
+477 
-491 IKNHNSEWLRIS
+491 
-503 FSNGRTITC
+503 
-512 TKDHPFETC
+512 
-521 DNRVVYAK
+521 
-529 DLKESDLIAIDK
+529 
-541 TSDFASEYNY
+541 
-551 SMKTNRAWLYGFTL
+551 
-565 CDSTYYDGII
+565 
-575 ASIAQED
+575 
-582 EQEIKDM
+582 
-589 FVNTIKS
+589 
-596 EYGLDVTD
+596 
-604 TERHRGARGN
+604 
-614 YIDLLVNSDGTN
+614 
-626 TYRNLR
+626 
-632 LDLACSFEG
+632 
-641 KAKNDRHIPNEV
+641 
-653 FSWTKEAKLA
+653 
-663 FLAGMI
+663 
-669 DADGYLNTHTKRAR
+669 
-683 IQIGSTNKELAIQQM
+683 
-698 LLAQSCGMF
+698 
-707 AVIYPNRYKTNRRD
+707 
-721 KIRYRVEFT
+721 
-730 PTEELLAFIQC
+730 
-741 EKKVSLHDSILENTN
+741 
-756 ASIASESTCHI
+756 
-767 TKVEE
+767 
-772 IREEGFSYDVTTA
+772 
-785 SEHFTVSG
+785 
-793 LYSHNCRSFLTPDR
+793 RSFLTPDR

-813 NIAHALNYEE
+813 NIAHALNYKE
-823 GKPKYYGRFN
+823 GKHKYYGRFN

-890 YGALARLKPGEV
+890 HGALARLKPGEV

-1065 LDLCEVCGYNGEIQI
+1065 SDQCEACGYNGEIQI
-1080 VNKNGKLIWR
+1080 VNKDGKLIWR

-1103 VTRRTCGYL
+1103 VARRTCGYI

-1133 IDEDEAEKKP
+1133 VDEDETEKKP

>member
-1 MDIRTEERYEDD
+1 MDIRTEERYDDD
-13 FNQGNLFIM
+13 FNQCNLFIM
-22 KRSGERVPFDESKIV
+22 KRSGERVPFNESKIV

-128 KVNKDGSV
+128 KINKDGSV
-136 SGSNEEVNQE
+136 SGGNEEVNQE

-165 WSREYTSRNLLP
+165 WSREYTTKNLLP
-177 EDVVNAHRIGLIHVH
+177 EDVVNAHRSGLIHVH
-192 DTDYMAQPEGNCCL
+192 DTDYMAQPEHNCFSSKTEFVTRNGVVSFADCKDGQVVEVLDKDGMWREATAKCYGKQKLQNVVLKKGDEEKLVSCTANHRWILSDETVTTALKEGDVLYGNLWKVDSITACDGALEDVWCVEEPITHSFTLAGGIVTGNCCL
-206 INLEDMLQH
+206 INLEDMLQN

-229 FMTAS
+229 FITAS
-234 TVSSQIIAQVASSQ
+234 TVASQIIAQVASSQ

-260 PFVDV
+260 PFVDI

-274 SKEMYDIGIEVTEEK
+274 SKEMSDIGIEVTEEK

-345 LLIEVMLKQRMLGV
+345 LLIEVMFKQRMLGV

-382 INEDGKYWYLTE
+382 IREDGKYWYLTE

-415 ELKGDVYPSMGCV
+415 ELKGDVYPSMGC
-428 DGKEVVTYKY
+428 
-438 NGKIYVEAFERM
+438 
-450 WNRLGKYFEINL
+450 
-462 QENGKD
+462 
-468 YVMKTPGVM
+468 
-477 IYDQCKGFVDNYGI
+477 
-491 IKNHNSEWLRIS
+491 
-503 FSNGRTITC
+503 
-512 TKDHPFETC
+512 
-521 DNRVVYAK
+521 
-529 DLKESDLIAIDK
+529 
-541 TSDFASEYNY
+541 
-551 SMKTNRAWLYGFTL
+551 
-565 CDSTYYDGII
+565 
-575 ASIAQED
+575 
-582 EQEIKDM
+582 
-589 FVNTIKS
+589 
-596 EYGLDVTD
+596 
-604 TERHRGARGN
+604 
-614 YIDLLVNSDGTN
+614 
-626 TYRNLR
+626 
-632 LDLACSFEG
+632 
-641 KAKNDRHIPNEV
+641 
-653 FSWTKEAKLA
+653 
-663 FLAGMI
+663 
-669 DADGYLNTHTKRAR
+669 
-683 IQIGSTNKELAIQQM
+683 
-698 LLAQSCGMF
+698 
-707 AVIYPNRYKTNRRD
+707 
-721 KIRYRVEFT
+721 
-730 PTEELLAFIQC
+730 
-741 EKKVSLHDSILENTN
+741 
-756 ASIASESTCHI
+756 
-767 TKVEE
+767 
-772 IREEGFSYDVTTA
+772 
-785 SEHFTVSG
+785 
-793 LYSHNCRSFLTPDR
+793 RSFLTPDR

-823 GKPKYYGRFN
+823 GKHKYYGRFN

-890 YGALARLKPGEV
+890 HGALARLKPGEV

-967 GTPLESTTYKF
+967 GTPKS
-978 AKCLQKRFG
+978 
-987 KIPGVTDKNYITN
+987 
-1000 SYHIRVTENINAF
+1000 SRVA
-1013 DKLTKEAEFQKL
+1013 Q
-1025 SPGGA
+1025 
-1030 ISYVEVPNMQGN
+1030 Q
-1042 IPAVLAIIKHIYN
+1042 
-1055 TILYAELNTK
+1055 
-1065 LDLCEVCGYNGEIQI
+1065 
-1080 VNKNGKLIWR
+1080 
-1090 CPQCGCTDQNKMH
+1090 
-1103 VTRRTCGYL
+1103 
-1112 GTQYWN
+1112 
-1118 QGRTQEIAE
+1118 
-1127 RVLHVS
+1127 
-1133 IDEDEAEKKP
+1133 
-1143 IKILPKCVVA
+1143 

>member
-1 MDIRTEERYEDD
+1 
-13 FNQGNLFIM
+13 M
-22 KRSGERVPFDESKIV
+22 K
-37 RAIEKANAE
+37 AIEKANAE

-136 SGSNEEVNQE
+136 SGGNEEVNQE

-165 WSREYTSRNLLP
+165 WSREYTNRNLLP
-177 EDVVNAHRIGLIHVH
+177 EDVVNAHRSGLIHVH
-192 DTDYMAQPEGNCCL
+192 DTDYMAQPEHNCFSSKTEFVTRNGVVSFADCKDGQVVEVLDKDGVWREATVKCYGKQKLQDVVLKKDDEEKLISCTANHRWILSDETVTTALKEGDVLYGHLWKVDSITECDGALEDVWCVEEPVTHSFTLAGGIVTGNCCL
-206 INLEDMLQH
+206 INLEDMLQN

-234 TVSSQIIAQVASSQ
+234 TVASQIIAQVASSQ

-260 PFVDV
+260 PFVDI

-274 SKEMYDIGIEVTEEK
+274 SKEMSDIGIEVTEEK

-345 LLIEVMLKQRMLGV
+345 LLIEVMFKQRMLGV

-382 INEDGKYWYLTE
+382 ISEDGKYWYLTE

-415 ELKGDVYPSMGCV
+415 ELKGDVYPSMGC
-428 DGKEVVTYKY
+428 
-438 NGKIYVEAFERM
+438 
-450 WNRLGKYFEINL
+450 
-462 QENGKD
+462 
-468 YVMKTPGVM
+468 
-477 IYDQCKGFVDNYGI
+477 
-491 IKNHNSEWLRIS
+491 
-503 FSNGRTITC
+503 
-512 TKDHPFETC
+512 
-521 DNRVVYAK
+521 
-529 DLKESDLIAIDK
+529 
-541 TSDFASEYNY
+541 
-551 SMKTNRAWLYGFTL
+551 
-565 CDSTYYDGII
+565 
-575 ASIAQED
+575 
-582 EQEIKDM
+582 
-589 FVNTIKS
+589 
-596 EYGLDVTD
+596 
-604 TERHRGARGN
+604 
-614 YIDLLVNSDGTN
+614 
-626 TYRNLR
+626 
-632 LDLACSFEG
+632 
-641 KAKNDRHIPNEV
+641 
-653 FSWTKEAKLA
+653 
-663 FLAGMI
+663 
-669 DADGYLNTHTKRAR
+669 
-683 IQIGSTNKELAIQQM
+683 
-698 LLAQSCGMF
+698 
-707 AVIYPNRYKTNRRD
+707 
-721 KIRYRVEFT
+721 
-730 PTEELLAFIQC
+730 
-741 EKKVSLHDSILENTN
+741 
-756 ASIASESTCHI
+756 
-767 TKVEE
+767 
-772 IREEGFSYDVTTA
+772 
-785 SEHFTVSG
+785 
-793 LYSHNCRSFLTPDR
+793 RSFLTPDR

-823 GKPKYYGRFN
+823 GKHKYYGRFN

-890 YGALARLKPGEV
+890 HGALARLKPGEV

-1065 LDLCEVCGYNGEIQI
+1065 SDQCEVCGYNGEIQI
-1080 VNKNGKLIWR
+1080 VNKDGKLIWR

-1103 VTRRTCGYL
+1103 VARRTCGYI

-1133 IDEDEAEKKP
+1133 VDEDEAENKSV
-1143 IKILPKCVVA
+1143 KILPKSVVA

>member
-1 MDIRTEERYEDD
+1 MDIRTEERYDDD
-13 FNQGNLFIM
+13 FNQCNLFIM
-22 KRSGERVPFDESKIV
+22 KRSGERVPFNESKIV

-53 MSEEKIEEIAAQIK
+53 MSTEKIAEIAAQIR

-136 SGSNEEVNQE
+136 SGGNEEVNQE

-165 WSREYTSRNLLP
+165 WSREYTNRNLLP
-177 EDVVNAHRIGLIHVH
+177 EDVVNAHRSGLIHVH
-192 DTDYMAQPEGNCCL
+192 DTDYMAQPEHNCFSSKTEFVTRNGVVSFADCKDGQVVEVLDKDGVWREATVKCYGKQKLQNVVLKKDDEEKVVSCTANHRWILSDETVTTALKEGDVLYGHLWKVDSITTCDGALEDVWCVEEPVTHSFTLAGGIVTGNCCL
-206 INLEDMLQH
+206 INLEDMLQN

-234 TVSSQIIAQVASSQ
+234 TVASQIIAQVASSQ

-260 PFVDV
+260 PFVDI

-274 SKEMYDIGIEVTEEK
+274 SKEMSDIGIEVTEEK

-345 LLIEVMLKQRMLGV
+345 LLIEVMFKQRMLGV

-415 ELKGDVYPSMGCV
+415 ELKGDVYPSMG
-428 DGKEVVTYKY
+428 
-438 NGKIYVEAFERM
+438 
-450 WNRLGKYFEINL
+450 
-462 QENGKD
+462 
-468 YVMKTPGVM
+468 
-477 IYDQCKGFVDNYGI
+477 
-491 IKNHNSEWLRIS
+491 
-503 FSNGRTITC
+503 
-512 TKDHPFETC
+512 
-521 DNRVVYAK
+521 
-529 DLKESDLIAIDK
+529 
-541 TSDFASEYNY
+541 
-551 SMKTNRAWLYGFTL
+551 
-565 CDSTYYDGII
+565 
-575 ASIAQED
+575 
-582 EQEIKDM
+582 
-589 FVNTIKS
+589 
-596 EYGLDVTD
+596 
-604 TERHRGARGN
+604 
-614 YIDLLVNSDGTN
+614 
-626 TYRNLR
+626 
-632 LDLACSFEG
+632 
-641 KAKNDRHIPNEV
+641 
-653 FSWTKEAKLA
+653 
-663 FLAGMI
+663 
-669 DADGYLNTHTKRAR
+669 
-683 IQIGSTNKELAIQQM
+683 
-698 LLAQSCGMF
+698 
-707 AVIYPNRYKTNRRD
+707 
-721 KIRYRVEFT
+721 
-730 PTEELLAFIQC
+730 
-741 EKKVSLHDSILENTN
+741 
-756 ASIASESTCHI
+756 
-767 TKVEE
+767 
-772 IREEGFSYDVTTA
+772 
-785 SEHFTVSG
+785 
-793 LYSHNCRSFLTPDR
+793 CRSFLTPDR

-1143 IKILPKCVVA
+1143 VKILPKSVVA

>member
-136 SGSNEEVNQE
+136 SGGNEEVNQE

-165 WSREYTSRNLLP
+165 WSREYTNRNLLP
-177 EDVVNAHRIGLIHVH
+177 EDVVNAHRSGLIHVH
-192 DTDYMAQPEGNCCL
+192 DTDYMAQPEHNCFSSKTEFVTRNGVVSFADCKDGQVVEVLDKDGVWREATVKCYGKQKLQNVILKKDDEEKLVSCTANHRWILSDETVTTALKEGDVLYGHLWKVDSITTCDGALEDVWCVEEPVTHSFTLAGGIVTGNCCL
-206 INLEDMLQH
+206 INLEDMLQN

-234 TVSSQIIAQVASSQ
+234 TVASQIIAQVASSQ

-260 PFVDV
+260 PFVDI

-274 SKEMYDIGIEVTEEK
+274 SKEMSDIGIEVTEEK

-345 LLIEVMLKQRMLGV
+345 LLIEVMFKQRMLGV

-382 INEDGKYWYLTE
+382 IREDGKYWYLTE

-415 ELKGDVYPSMGCV
+415 ELKGDVYPSMGC
-428 DGKEVVTYKY
+428 
-438 NGKIYVEAFERM
+438 
-450 WNRLGKYFEINL
+450 
-462 QENGKD
+462 
-468 YVMKTPGVM
+468 
-477 IYDQCKGFVDNYGI
+477 
-491 IKNHNSEWLRIS
+491 
-503 FSNGRTITC
+503 
-512 TKDHPFETC
+512 
-521 DNRVVYAK
+521 
-529 DLKESDLIAIDK
+529 
-541 TSDFASEYNY
+541 
-551 SMKTNRAWLYGFTL
+551 
-565 CDSTYYDGII
+565 
-575 ASIAQED
+575 
-582 EQEIKDM
+582 
-589 FVNTIKS
+589 
-596 EYGLDVTD
+596 
-604 TERHRGARGN
+604 
-614 YIDLLVNSDGTN
+614 
-626 TYRNLR
+626 
-632 LDLACSFEG
+632 
-641 KAKNDRHIPNEV
+641 
-653 FSWTKEAKLA
+653 
-663 FLAGMI
+663 
-669 DADGYLNTHTKRAR
+669 
-683 IQIGSTNKELAIQQM
+683 
-698 LLAQSCGMF
+698 
-707 AVIYPNRYKTNRRD
+707 
-721 KIRYRVEFT
+721 
-730 PTEELLAFIQC
+730 
-741 EKKVSLHDSILENTN
+741 
-756 ASIASESTCHI
+756 
-767 TKVEE
+767 
-772 IREEGFSYDVTTA
+772 
-785 SEHFTVSG
+785 
-793 LYSHNCRSFLTPDR
+793 RSFLTPDR

-823 GKPKYYGRFN
+823 GKHKYYGRFN

-890 YGALARLKPGEV
+890 HGALARLKPGEV

-922 ECVYFMKHESHTS
+922 ECVYFMKHVSHTS

-1030 ISYVEVPNMQGN
+1030 VSYVEVPNMQGN

-1065 LDLCEVCGYNGEIQI
+1065 SDQCEACGYNGEIQI
-1080 VNKNGKLIWR
+1080 VKKNGKLIWR

-1103 VTRRTCGYL
+1103 VARRTCGYL

-1133 IDEDEAEKKP
+1133 VDEDEAEKKP
-1143 IKILPKCVVA
+1143 VKILPKCVVA

>member
-136 SGSNEEVNQE
+136 SGGNEEVNQE

-165 WSREYTSRNLLP
+165 WSREYTNRNLLP
-177 EDVVNAHRIGLIHVH
+177 EDVVNAHRNGLIHVH
-192 DTDYMAQPEGNCCL
+192 DTDYMAQPEHNCFSSKTEFVTRNGVVSFADCKDGQVVEVLDKDGMWREATVKCYGKQKLQDVVLKKDDEGKLVSCTANHRWILSDETVTTALKEGDVLYGHLWKVDSITECDGALEDVWCVEEPVTHSFTLAGGIVTGNCCL
-206 INLEDMLQH
+206 INLEDMLQN

-234 TVSSQIIAQVASSQ
+234 TVASQIIAQVASSQ

-260 PFVDV
+260 PFVDI

-274 SKEMYDIGIEVTEEK
+274 SKEMSDIGIEVTEEK

-345 LLIEVMLKQRMLGV
+345 LLIEVMFKQRMLGV

-382 INEDGKYWYLTE
+382 IREDGKYWYLTE

-415 ELKGDVYPSMGCV
+415 ELKGDVYPSMGC
-428 DGKEVVTYKY
+428 
-438 NGKIYVEAFERM
+438 
-450 WNRLGKYFEINL
+450 
-462 QENGKD
+462 
-468 YVMKTPGVM
+468 
-477 IYDQCKGFVDNYGI
+477 
-491 IKNHNSEWLRIS
+491 
-503 FSNGRTITC
+503 
-512 TKDHPFETC
+512 
-521 DNRVVYAK
+521 
-529 DLKESDLIAIDK
+529 
-541 TSDFASEYNY
+541 
-551 SMKTNRAWLYGFTL
+551 
-565 CDSTYYDGII
+565 
-575 ASIAQED
+575 
-582 EQEIKDM
+582 
-589 FVNTIKS
+589 
-596 EYGLDVTD
+596 
-604 TERHRGARGN
+604 
-614 YIDLLVNSDGTN
+614 
-626 TYRNLR
+626 
-632 LDLACSFEG
+632 
-641 KAKNDRHIPNEV
+641 
-653 FSWTKEAKLA
+653 
-663 FLAGMI
+663 
-669 DADGYLNTHTKRAR
+669 
-683 IQIGSTNKELAIQQM
+683 
-698 LLAQSCGMF
+698 
-707 AVIYPNRYKTNRRD
+707 
-721 KIRYRVEFT
+721 
-730 PTEELLAFIQC
+730 
-741 EKKVSLHDSILENTN
+741 
-756 ASIASESTCHI
+756 
-767 TKVEE
+767 
-772 IREEGFSYDVTTA
+772 
-785 SEHFTVSG
+785 
-793 LYSHNCRSFLTPDR
+793 RSFLTPDR

-823 GKPKYYGRFN
+823 GKHKYYGRFN

-890 YGALARLKPGEV
+890 HGALARLKPGEV

-1030 ISYVEVPNMQGN
+1030 VSYVEVPNMQGN

-1065 LDLCEVCGYNGEIQI
+1065 SDQCEACGYNGEIQI
-1080 VNKNGKLIWR
+1080 VKKNGKLIWR

-1103 VTRRTCGYL
+1103 VARRTCGYL

-1133 IDEDEAEKKP
+1133 VDEDEAEKKP
-1143 IKILPKCVVA
+1143 VKILPKCVVA

>member
-13 FNQGNLFIM
+13 FNQCNLFIM
-22 KRSGERVPFDESKIV
+22 KRSGERVPFNESKIV

-53 MSEEKIEEIAAQIK
+53 MSAEKIAEIAAQIR

-136 SGSNEEVNQE
+136 SGGNEEVNQE

-165 WSREYTSRNLLP
+165 WSREYTNRNLLP
-177 EDVVNAHRIGLIHVH
+177 EDVVNAHRNGLIHVH
-192 DTDYMAQPEGNCCL
+192 DTDYMAQPEHNCFSSKTEFVTRNGVVSFADCKDGQVVEVLDKDGVWREATVKCYGKQKLQDVVLKKDDEGKLVSCTANHRWILSDETVTTALKEGDVLYGHLWKVDSITECDGALEDVWCVEEPVTHSFTLAGGIVTGNCCL
-206 INLEDMLQH
+206 INLEDMLQN

-234 TVSSQIIAQVASSQ
+234 TVASQIIAQVASSQ

-260 PFVDV
+260 PFVDI

-274 SKEMYDIGIEVTEEK
+274 SKEMSDIGIEVTEEK

-345 LLIEVMLKQRMLGV
+345 LLIEVMFKQRMLGV

-382 INEDGKYWYLTE
+382 ISEDGKYWYLTE

-415 ELKGDVYPSMGCV
+415 ELKGDVYPSMGC
-428 DGKEVVTYKY
+428 
-438 NGKIYVEAFERM
+438 
-450 WNRLGKYFEINL
+450 
-462 QENGKD
+462 
-468 YVMKTPGVM
+468 
-477 IYDQCKGFVDNYGI
+477 
-491 IKNHNSEWLRIS
+491 
-503 FSNGRTITC
+503 
-512 TKDHPFETC
+512 
-521 DNRVVYAK
+521 
-529 DLKESDLIAIDK
+529 
-541 TSDFASEYNY
+541 
-551 SMKTNRAWLYGFTL
+551 
-565 CDSTYYDGII
+565 
-575 ASIAQED
+575 
-582 EQEIKDM
+582 
-589 FVNTIKS
+589 
-596 EYGLDVTD
+596 
-604 TERHRGARGN
+604 
-614 YIDLLVNSDGTN
+614 
-626 TYRNLR
+626 
-632 LDLACSFEG
+632 
-641 KAKNDRHIPNEV
+641 
-653 FSWTKEAKLA
+653 
-663 FLAGMI
+663 
-669 DADGYLNTHTKRAR
+669 
-683 IQIGSTNKELAIQQM
+683 
-698 LLAQSCGMF
+698 
-707 AVIYPNRYKTNRRD
+707 
-721 KIRYRVEFT
+721 
-730 PTEELLAFIQC
+730 
-741 EKKVSLHDSILENTN
+741 
-756 ASIASESTCHI
+756 
-767 TKVEE
+767 
-772 IREEGFSYDVTTA
+772 
-785 SEHFTVSG
+785 
-793 LYSHNCRSFLTPDR
+793 RSFLTPDR

-823 GKPKYYGRFN
+823 GKHKYYGRFN

-862 LNLCHKALRAKHER
+862 LNLCHKVLRAKHER

-890 YGALARLKPGEV
+890 HGALARLKPGEV

-922 ECVYFMKHESHTS
+922 ECVYFMKHVSHTS

-967 GTPLESTTYKF
+967 GTPKS
-978 AKCLQKRFG
+978 
-987 KIPGVTDKNYITN
+987 
-1000 SYHIRVTENINAF
+1000 SRVA
-1013 DKLTKEAEFQKL
+1013 Q
-1025 SPGGA
+1025 
-1030 ISYVEVPNMQGN
+1030 Q
-1042 IPAVLAIIKHIYN
+1042 
-1055 TILYAELNTK
+1055 
-1065 LDLCEVCGYNGEIQI
+1065 
-1080 VNKNGKLIWR
+1080 
-1090 CPQCGCTDQNKMH
+1090 
-1103 VTRRTCGYL
+1103 
-1112 GTQYWN
+1112 
-1118 QGRTQEIAE
+1118 
-1127 RVLHVS
+1127 
-1133 IDEDEAEKKP
+1133 
-1143 IKILPKCVVA
+1143 

>member
-136 SGSNEEVNQE
+136 SGGNEEVNQE

-165 WSREYTSRNLLP
+165 WSREYTNRNLLP
-177 EDVVNAHRIGLIHVH
+177 EDVVNAHRSGLIHVH
-192 DTDYMAQPEGNCCL
+192 DTDYMAQPEHNCFSSKTEFVTRNGVVSFADCKDGQVVEVLDKDGVWREATVKCYGKQKLQDVVLRKDDEGKLVSCTANHRWILSDETVTTALKEGDVLYGHLWKVDSITECDGVLEDVWCVEEPVTHSFTLAGGIVTGNCCL
-206 INLEDMLQH
+206 INLEDMLQN

-234 TVSSQIIAQVASSQ
+234 TVASQIIAQVASSQ

-260 PFVDV
+260 PFVDI

-274 SKEMYDIGIEVTEEK
+274 SKEMSDIGIEVTEEK

-345 LLIEVMLKQRMLGV
+345 LLIEVMFKQRMLGV

-382 INEDGKYWYLTE
+382 ISEDGKYWYLTE

-415 ELKGDVYPSMGCV
+415 ELKGDVYPSMGC
-428 DGKEVVTYKY
+428 
-438 NGKIYVEAFERM
+438 
-450 WNRLGKYFEINL
+450 
-462 QENGKD
+462 
-468 YVMKTPGVM
+468 
-477 IYDQCKGFVDNYGI
+477 
-491 IKNHNSEWLRIS
+491 
-503 FSNGRTITC
+503 
-512 TKDHPFETC
+512 
-521 DNRVVYAK
+521 
-529 DLKESDLIAIDK
+529 
-541 TSDFASEYNY
+541 
-551 SMKTNRAWLYGFTL
+551 
-565 CDSTYYDGII
+565 
-575 ASIAQED
+575 
-582 EQEIKDM
+582 
-589 FVNTIKS
+589 
-596 EYGLDVTD
+596 
-604 TERHRGARGN
+604 
-614 YIDLLVNSDGTN
+614 
-626 TYRNLR
+626 
-632 LDLACSFEG
+632 
-641 KAKNDRHIPNEV
+641 
-653 FSWTKEAKLA
+653 
-663 FLAGMI
+663 
-669 DADGYLNTHTKRAR
+669 
-683 IQIGSTNKELAIQQM
+683 
-698 LLAQSCGMF
+698 
-707 AVIYPNRYKTNRRD
+707 
-721 KIRYRVEFT
+721 
-730 PTEELLAFIQC
+730 
-741 EKKVSLHDSILENTN
+741 
-756 ASIASESTCHI
+756 
-767 TKVEE
+767 
-772 IREEGFSYDVTTA
+772 
-785 SEHFTVSG
+785 
-793 LYSHNCRSFLTPDR
+793 RSFLTPDR

-823 GKPKYYGRFN
+823 GKHKYYGRFN

-846 SSEGDEDKF
+846 SSEGDENKF

-890 YGALARLKPGEV
+890 HGALARLKPGEV

-922 ECVYFMKHESHTS
+922 ECVYFMKHVSHTS

-967 GTPLESTTYKF
+967 GTPKS
-978 AKCLQKRFG
+978 
-987 KIPGVTDKNYITN
+987 
-1000 SYHIRVTENINAF
+1000 SRVA
-1013 DKLTKEAEFQKL
+1013 Q
-1025 SPGGA
+1025 
-1030 ISYVEVPNMQGN
+1030 Q
-1042 IPAVLAIIKHIYN
+1042 
-1055 TILYAELNTK
+1055 
-1065 LDLCEVCGYNGEIQI
+1065 
-1080 VNKNGKLIWR
+1080 
-1090 CPQCGCTDQNKMH
+1090 
-1103 VTRRTCGYL
+1103 
-1112 GTQYWN
+1112 
-1118 QGRTQEIAE
+1118 
-1127 RVLHVS
+1127 
-1133 IDEDEAEKKP
+1133 
-1143 IKILPKCVVA
+1143 

>member
-1 MDIRTEERYEDD
+1 MDIRTEERYDDD
-13 FNQGNLFIM
+13 FNQCNLFIM
-22 KRSGERVPFDESKIV
+22 KRSGERVPFNESKIV

-53 MSEEKIEEIAAQIK
+53 MSTEKIAEIAAQIR

-93 GYCTLARLYITYRY
+93 GYCTLSRLYITYRY

-128 KVNKDGSV
+128 KINKDGSV
-136 SGSNEEVNQE
+136 SGGNEEVNQE

-165 WSREYTSRNLLP
+165 WSREYTTKNLLP
-177 EDVVNAHRIGLIHVH
+177 EDVVNAHRSGLIHVH
-192 DTDYMAQPEGNCCL
+192 DTDYMAQPEHNCFSSKTEFVTRNGVVSFADCKDGQVVEVLDKDGMWREATAKCYGKQKLQNVVLKKGDEEKLVSCTANHRWILSDETVTTALKEGDVLYGNLWKVDSITACDGTLEDVWCVEEPITHSFTLAGGIVTGNCCL
-206 INLEDMLQH
+206 INLEDMLQN

-234 TVSSQIIAQVASSQ
+234 TVASQIIAQVASSQ

-260 PFVDV
+260 PFVDI

-274 SKEMYDIGIEVTEEK
+274 SKEMSDIGIEVTEEK

-345 LLIEVMLKQRMLGV
+345 LLIEVMFKQRMLGV

-382 INEDGKYWYLTE
+382 IREDGKYWYLTE

-415 ELKGDVYPSMGCV
+415 ELKGDVYPSMGC
-428 DGKEVVTYKY
+428 
-438 NGKIYVEAFERM
+438 
-450 WNRLGKYFEINL
+450 
-462 QENGKD
+462 
-468 YVMKTPGVM
+468 
-477 IYDQCKGFVDNYGI
+477 
-491 IKNHNSEWLRIS
+491 
-503 FSNGRTITC
+503 
-512 TKDHPFETC
+512 
-521 DNRVVYAK
+521 
-529 DLKESDLIAIDK
+529 
-541 TSDFASEYNY
+541 
-551 SMKTNRAWLYGFTL
+551 
-565 CDSTYYDGII
+565 
-575 ASIAQED
+575 
-582 EQEIKDM
+582 
-589 FVNTIKS
+589 
-596 EYGLDVTD
+596 
-604 TERHRGARGN
+604 
-614 YIDLLVNSDGTN
+614 
-626 TYRNLR
+626 
-632 LDLACSFEG
+632 
-641 KAKNDRHIPNEV
+641 
-653 FSWTKEAKLA
+653 
-663 FLAGMI
+663 
-669 DADGYLNTHTKRAR
+669 
-683 IQIGSTNKELAIQQM
+683 
-698 LLAQSCGMF
+698 
-707 AVIYPNRYKTNRRD
+707 
-721 KIRYRVEFT
+721 
-730 PTEELLAFIQC
+730 
-741 EKKVSLHDSILENTN
+741 
-756 ASIASESTCHI
+756 
-767 TKVEE
+767 
-772 IREEGFSYDVTTA
+772 
-785 SEHFTVSG
+785 
-793 LYSHNCRSFLTPDR
+793 RSFLTPDR

-823 GKPKYYGRFN
+823 GKHKYYGRFN

-890 YGALARLKPGEV
+890 HGALARLKPGEV

-987 KIPGVTDKNYITN
+987 NIPGVTDKNYITN

-1030 ISYVEVPNMQGN
+1030 VSYVEVPNMQGN

-1065 LDLCEVCGYNGEIQI
+1065 SDQCEACGYNGEIQI
-1080 VNKNGKLIWR
+1080 VKKNGKLIWR

-1103 VTRRTCGYL
+1103 VARRTCGYL

-1133 IDEDEAEKKP
+1133 VDEDEAEKKP
-1143 IKILPKCVVA
+1143 VKILPKCVVA

>member
-136 SGSNEEVNQE
+136 SGGNEEVNQE

-165 WSREYTSRNLLP
+165 WSREYTNRNLLP
-177 EDVVNAHRIGLIHVH
+177 EDVVNAHRNGLIHVH
-192 DTDYMAQPEGNCCL
+192 DTDYMAQPEHNCFSSKTEFVTRNGVVSFADCKDGQVVEVLDKDGVWREATVKCYGKQKLQDVVLKKDDEGKLVSCTANHRWILSDETVTTALKEGDVLYGHLWKVDSITTCDGVLEDVWCVEEPVTHSFTLAGGIVTGNCCL
-206 INLEDMLQH
+206 INLEDMLQN

-234 TVSSQIIAQVASSQ
+234 TVASQIIAQVASSQ

-260 PFVDV
+260 PFVDI

-274 SKEMYDIGIEVTEEK
+274 SKEMSDIGIEVTEEK

-345 LLIEVMLKQRMLGV
+345 LLIEVMFKQRMLGV

-382 INEDGKYWYLTE
+382 IREDGKYWYLTE

-415 ELKGDVYPSMGCV
+415 ELKGDVYPSMGC
-428 DGKEVVTYKY
+428 
-438 NGKIYVEAFERM
+438 
-450 WNRLGKYFEINL
+450 
-462 QENGKD
+462 
-468 YVMKTPGVM
+468 
-477 IYDQCKGFVDNYGI
+477 
-491 IKNHNSEWLRIS
+491 
-503 FSNGRTITC
+503 
-512 TKDHPFETC
+512 
-521 DNRVVYAK
+521 
-529 DLKESDLIAIDK
+529 
-541 TSDFASEYNY
+541 
-551 SMKTNRAWLYGFTL
+551 
-565 CDSTYYDGII
+565 
-575 ASIAQED
+575 
-582 EQEIKDM
+582 
-589 FVNTIKS
+589 
-596 EYGLDVTD
+596 
-604 TERHRGARGN
+604 
-614 YIDLLVNSDGTN
+614 
-626 TYRNLR
+626 
-632 LDLACSFEG
+632 
-641 KAKNDRHIPNEV
+641 
-653 FSWTKEAKLA
+653 
-663 FLAGMI
+663 
-669 DADGYLNTHTKRAR
+669 
-683 IQIGSTNKELAIQQM
+683 
-698 LLAQSCGMF
+698 
-707 AVIYPNRYKTNRRD
+707 
-721 KIRYRVEFT
+721 
-730 PTEELLAFIQC
+730 
-741 EKKVSLHDSILENTN
+741 
-756 ASIASESTCHI
+756 
-767 TKVEE
+767 
-772 IREEGFSYDVTTA
+772 
-785 SEHFTVSG
+785 
-793 LYSHNCRSFLTPDR
+793 RSFLTPDR

-823 GKPKYYGRFN
+823 GKHKYYGRFN

-890 YGALARLKPGEV
+890 HGALARLKPGEV

-967 GTPLESTTYKF
+967 GTPKS
-978 AKCLQKRFG
+978 
-987 KIPGVTDKNYITN
+987 
-1000 SYHIRVTENINAF
+1000 SRVA
-1013 DKLTKEAEFQKL
+1013 Q
-1025 SPGGA
+1025 
-1030 ISYVEVPNMQGN
+1030 Q
-1042 IPAVLAIIKHIYN
+1042 
-1055 TILYAELNTK
+1055 
-1065 LDLCEVCGYNGEIQI
+1065 
-1080 VNKNGKLIWR
+1080 
-1090 CPQCGCTDQNKMH
+1090 
-1103 VTRRTCGYL
+1103 
-1112 GTQYWN
+1112 
-1118 QGRTQEIAE
+1118 
-1127 RVLHVS
+1127 
-1133 IDEDEAEKKP
+1133 
-1143 IKILPKCVVA
+1143 

>member
-1 MDIRTEERYEDD
+1 MDIRTEERYDDD
-13 FNQGNLFIM
+13 FNQCNLFIM
-22 KRSGERVPFDESKIV
+22 KRSGERVPFNESKIV

-53 MSEEKIEEIAAQIK
+53 MSTEKIAEIAAQIR

-128 KVNKDGSV
+128 KINKDGSV
-136 SGSNEEVNQE
+136 SGGNEEVNQE

-165 WSREYTSRNLLP
+165 WSREYTTKNLLP
-177 EDVVNAHRIGLIHVH
+177 EDVVNAHRSGLIHVH
-192 DTDYMAQPEGNCCL
+192 DTDYMAQPEHNCFSSKTEFVTRNGVVSFADCKDGQVVEVLDKDGMWREATAKCYGKQKLQNVVLKKGDEEKLVSCTANHRWILSDETVTTALKEGDVLYGNLWKVDSITACDGTLEDVWCVEEPITHSFTLAGGIVTGNCCL
-206 INLEDMLQH
+206 INLEDMLQN

-234 TVSSQIIAQVASSQ
+234 TVASQIIAQVASSQ

-260 PFVDV
+260 PFVDI

-274 SKEMYDIGIEVTEEK
+274 SKEMSDIGIEVTEEK

-345 LLIEVMLKQRMLGV
+345 LLIEVMFKQRMLGV

-382 INEDGKYWYLTE
+382 ISEDGKYWYLTE

-415 ELKGDVYPSMGCV
+415 ELKGDVYPSMGC
-428 DGKEVVTYKY
+428 
-438 NGKIYVEAFERM
+438 
-450 WNRLGKYFEINL
+450 
-462 QENGKD
+462 
-468 YVMKTPGVM
+468 
-477 IYDQCKGFVDNYGI
+477 
-491 IKNHNSEWLRIS
+491 
-503 FSNGRTITC
+503 
-512 TKDHPFETC
+512 
-521 DNRVVYAK
+521 
-529 DLKESDLIAIDK
+529 
-541 TSDFASEYNY
+541 
-551 SMKTNRAWLYGFTL
+551 
-565 CDSTYYDGII
+565 
-575 ASIAQED
+575 
-582 EQEIKDM
+582 
-589 FVNTIKS
+589 
-596 EYGLDVTD
+596 
-604 TERHRGARGN
+604 
-614 YIDLLVNSDGTN
+614 
-626 TYRNLR
+626 
-632 LDLACSFEG
+632 
-641 KAKNDRHIPNEV
+641 
-653 FSWTKEAKLA
+653 
-663 FLAGMI
+663 
-669 DADGYLNTHTKRAR
+669 
-683 IQIGSTNKELAIQQM
+683 
-698 LLAQSCGMF
+698 
-707 AVIYPNRYKTNRRD
+707 
-721 KIRYRVEFT
+721 
-730 PTEELLAFIQC
+730 
-741 EKKVSLHDSILENTN
+741 
-756 ASIASESTCHI
+756 
-767 TKVEE
+767 
-772 IREEGFSYDVTTA
+772 
-785 SEHFTVSG
+785 
-793 LYSHNCRSFLTPDR
+793 RSFLTPDR

-823 GKPKYYGRFN
+823 GKHKYYGRFN

-855 WEILEER
+855 WKILEER

-890 YGALARLKPGEV
+890 HGALARLKPGEV

-922 ECVYFMKHESHTS
+922 ECVYFMKHVSHTS

-967 GTPLESTTYKF
+967 GTPKS
-978 AKCLQKRFG
+978 
-987 KIPGVTDKNYITN
+987 
-1000 SYHIRVTENINAF
+1000 SRVA
-1013 DKLTKEAEFQKL
+1013 Q
-1025 SPGGA
+1025 
-1030 ISYVEVPNMQGN
+1030 Q
-1042 IPAVLAIIKHIYN
+1042 
-1055 TILYAELNTK
+1055 
-1065 LDLCEVCGYNGEIQI
+1065 
-1080 VNKNGKLIWR
+1080 
-1090 CPQCGCTDQNKMH
+1090 
-1103 VTRRTCGYL
+1103 
-1112 GTQYWN
+1112 
-1118 QGRTQEIAE
+1118 
-1127 RVLHVS
+1127 
-1133 IDEDEAEKKP
+1133 
-1143 IKILPKCVVA
+1143 

>member
-136 SGSNEEVNQE
+136 SGGNEEVNQE

-165 WSREYTSRNLLP
+165 WSREYTNRNLLP
-177 EDVVNAHRIGLIHVH
+177 EDVVNAHRSGLIHVH
-192 DTDYMAQPEGNCCL
+192 DTDYMAQPEHNCFSSKTEFVTRNGVVSFADCKDGQVVEVLDKDGVWREATVKCYGKQKLQDVVLKKDDEEKLISCTANHRWILSDETVTTALKEGDVLYGHLWKVDSITECDGALEDVWCVEEPVTHSFTLAGGIVTGNCCL
-206 INLEDMLQH
+206 INLEDMLQN

-234 TVSSQIIAQVASSQ
+234 TVASQIIAQVASSQ

-260 PFVDV
+260 PFVDI

-274 SKEMYDIGIEVTEEK
+274 SKEMSDIGIEVTEEK

-345 LLIEVMLKQRMLGV
+345 LLIEVMFKQRMLGV

-382 INEDGKYWYLTE
+382 ISEDGKYWYLTE

-415 ELKGDVYPSMGCV
+415 ELKGDVYPSMGC
-428 DGKEVVTYKY
+428 
-438 NGKIYVEAFERM
+438 
-450 WNRLGKYFEINL
+450 
-462 QENGKD
+462 
-468 YVMKTPGVM
+468 
-477 IYDQCKGFVDNYGI
+477 
-491 IKNHNSEWLRIS
+491 
-503 FSNGRTITC
+503 
-512 TKDHPFETC
+512 
-521 DNRVVYAK
+521 
-529 DLKESDLIAIDK
+529 
-541 TSDFASEYNY
+541 
-551 SMKTNRAWLYGFTL
+551 
-565 CDSTYYDGII
+565 
-575 ASIAQED
+575 
-582 EQEIKDM
+582 
-589 FVNTIKS
+589 
-596 EYGLDVTD
+596 
-604 TERHRGARGN
+604 
-614 YIDLLVNSDGTN
+614 
-626 TYRNLR
+626 
-632 LDLACSFEG
+632 
-641 KAKNDRHIPNEV
+641 
-653 FSWTKEAKLA
+653 
-663 FLAGMI
+663 
-669 DADGYLNTHTKRAR
+669 
-683 IQIGSTNKELAIQQM
+683 
-698 LLAQSCGMF
+698 
-707 AVIYPNRYKTNRRD
+707 
-721 KIRYRVEFT
+721 
-730 PTEELLAFIQC
+730 
-741 EKKVSLHDSILENTN
+741 
-756 ASIASESTCHI
+756 
-767 TKVEE
+767 
-772 IREEGFSYDVTTA
+772 
-785 SEHFTVSG
+785 
-793 LYSHNCRSFLTPDR
+793 RSFLTPDR
-807 CSEKVG
+807 CSENVG

-823 GKPKYYGRFN
+823 GKHKYYGRFN

-890 YGALARLKPGEV
+890 HGALARLKPGEV

-1065 LDLCEVCGYNGEIQI
+1065 SDQCEACGYNGEIQI
-1080 VNKNGKLIWR
+1080 VNKDGKLIWR

-1103 VTRRTCGYL
+1103 VARRTCGYI

-1133 IDEDEAEKKP
+1133 VDEDESEQKP
-1143 IKILPKCVVA
+1143 VKILPKCVVA

>member
-165 WSREYTSRNLLP
+165 WSREYTNRNLLP
-177 EDVVNAHRIGLIHVH
+177 EDVVNAHRSGLIHVH
-192 DTDYMAQPEGNCCL
+192 DTDYMAQPEHNCCL
-206 INLEDMLQH
+206 INLEDMLQN

-345 LLIEVMLKQRMLGV
+345 LLIEVMLNQRMLGV

-415 ELKGDVYPSMGCV
+415 ELKGDVYPSMG
-428 DGKEVVTYKY
+428 
-438 NGKIYVEAFERM
+438 
-450 WNRLGKYFEINL
+450 
-462 QENGKD
+462 
-468 YVMKTPGVM
+468 
-477 IYDQCKGFVDNYGI
+477 
-491 IKNHNSEWLRIS
+491 
-503 FSNGRTITC
+503 
-512 TKDHPFETC
+512 
-521 DNRVVYAK
+521 
-529 DLKESDLIAIDK
+529 
-541 TSDFASEYNY
+541 
-551 SMKTNRAWLYGFTL
+551 
-565 CDSTYYDGII
+565 
-575 ASIAQED
+575 
-582 EQEIKDM
+582 
-589 FVNTIKS
+589 
-596 EYGLDVTD
+596 
-604 TERHRGARGN
+604 
-614 YIDLLVNSDGTN
+614 
-626 TYRNLR
+626 
-632 LDLACSFEG
+632 
-641 KAKNDRHIPNEV
+641 
-653 FSWTKEAKLA
+653 
-663 FLAGMI
+663 
-669 DADGYLNTHTKRAR
+669 
-683 IQIGSTNKELAIQQM
+683 
-698 LLAQSCGMF
+698 
-707 AVIYPNRYKTNRRD
+707 
-721 KIRYRVEFT
+721 
-730 PTEELLAFIQC
+730 
-741 EKKVSLHDSILENTN
+741 
-756 ASIASESTCHI
+756 
-767 TKVEE
+767 
-772 IREEGFSYDVTTA
+772 
-785 SEHFTVSG
+785 
-793 LYSHNCRSFLTPDR
+793 CRSFLTPDR

-1143 IKILPKCVVA
+1143 VKILPKSVVA

>member
-136 SGSNEEVNQE
+136 SGGNEEVNQE

-165 WSREYTSRNLLP
+165 WSREYTNRNLLP
-177 EDVVNAHRIGLIHVH
+177 EDVVNAHRNGLIHVH
-192 DTDYMAQPEGNCCL
+192 DTDYMAQPEHNCCL
-206 INLEDMLQH
+206 INLEDMLQN

-234 TVSSQIIAQVASSQ
+234 TVASQIIAQVASSQ

-260 PFVDV
+260 PFVDI

-274 SKEMYDIGIEVTEEK
+274 SKEMSDIGIEVTEEK

-345 LLIEVMLKQRMLGV
+345 LLIEVMFKQRMLGV
-359 KDSSGYYITPA
+359 KDSSDYYITPA

-382 INEDGKYWYLTE
+382 IREDGKYWYLTE

-415 ELKGDVYPSMGCV
+415 ELKGDVYPSMGC
-428 DGKEVVTYKY
+428 
-438 NGKIYVEAFERM
+438 
-450 WNRLGKYFEINL
+450 
-462 QENGKD
+462 
-468 YVMKTPGVM
+468 
-477 IYDQCKGFVDNYGI
+477 
-491 IKNHNSEWLRIS
+491 
-503 FSNGRTITC
+503 
-512 TKDHPFETC
+512 
-521 DNRVVYAK
+521 
-529 DLKESDLIAIDK
+529 
-541 TSDFASEYNY
+541 
-551 SMKTNRAWLYGFTL
+551 
-565 CDSTYYDGII
+565 
-575 ASIAQED
+575 
-582 EQEIKDM
+582 
-589 FVNTIKS
+589 
-596 EYGLDVTD
+596 
-604 TERHRGARGN
+604 
-614 YIDLLVNSDGTN
+614 
-626 TYRNLR
+626 
-632 LDLACSFEG
+632 
-641 KAKNDRHIPNEV
+641 
-653 FSWTKEAKLA
+653 
-663 FLAGMI
+663 
-669 DADGYLNTHTKRAR
+669 
-683 IQIGSTNKELAIQQM
+683 
-698 LLAQSCGMF
+698 
-707 AVIYPNRYKTNRRD
+707 
-721 KIRYRVEFT
+721 
-730 PTEELLAFIQC
+730 
-741 EKKVSLHDSILENTN
+741 
-756 ASIASESTCHI
+756 
-767 TKVEE
+767 
-772 IREEGFSYDVTTA
+772 
-785 SEHFTVSG
+785 
-793 LYSHNCRSFLTPDR
+793 RSFLTPDR

-823 GKPKYYGRFN
+823 GKHKYYGRFN

-890 YGALARLKPGEV
+890 HGALARLKPGEV

-987 KIPGVTDKNYITN
+987 NIPGVTDKNYITN

-1030 ISYVEVPNMQGN
+1030 VSYVEVPNMQGN

-1065 LDLCEVCGYNGEIQI
+1065 SDQCEACGYNGEIQI
-1080 VNKNGKLIWR
+1080 VKKNGKLIWR

-1103 VTRRTCGYL
+1103 VARRTCGYL

-1133 IDEDEAEKKP
+1133 VDEDEAEKKP
-1143 IKILPKCVVA
+1143 VKILPKCVVA

>member
-22 KRSGERVPFDESKIV
+22 KRSGERVPFDDSKIV

-136 SGSNEEVNQE
+136 SGGNEEVNQE

-165 WSREYTSRNLLP
+165 WSREYTNRNLLP
-177 EDVVNAHRIGLIHVH
+177 EDVVNAHRSGLIHVH
-192 DTDYMAQPEGNCCL
+192 DTDYMAQPEHNCCL
-206 INLEDMLQH
+206 INLEDMLQN

-234 TVSSQIIAQVASSQ
+234 TVASQIIAQVASSQ

-260 PFVDV
+260 PFVDI

-274 SKEMYDIGIEVTEEK
+274 SKEMSDIGIEVTEEK

-345 LLIEVMLKQRMLGV
+345 LLIEVMFKQRMLGV

-382 INEDGKYWYLTE
+382 ISEDGKYWYLTE

-415 ELKGDVYPSMGCV
+415 ELKGDVYPSMGC
-428 DGKEVVTYKY
+428 
-438 NGKIYVEAFERM
+438 
-450 WNRLGKYFEINL
+450 
-462 QENGKD
+462 
-468 YVMKTPGVM
+468 
-477 IYDQCKGFVDNYGI
+477 
-491 IKNHNSEWLRIS
+491 
-503 FSNGRTITC
+503 
-512 TKDHPFETC
+512 
-521 DNRVVYAK
+521 
-529 DLKESDLIAIDK
+529 
-541 TSDFASEYNY
+541 
-551 SMKTNRAWLYGFTL
+551 
-565 CDSTYYDGII
+565 
-575 ASIAQED
+575 
-582 EQEIKDM
+582 
-589 FVNTIKS
+589 
-596 EYGLDVTD
+596 
-604 TERHRGARGN
+604 
-614 YIDLLVNSDGTN
+614 
-626 TYRNLR
+626 
-632 LDLACSFEG
+632 
-641 KAKNDRHIPNEV
+641 
-653 FSWTKEAKLA
+653 
-663 FLAGMI
+663 
-669 DADGYLNTHTKRAR
+669 
-683 IQIGSTNKELAIQQM
+683 
-698 LLAQSCGMF
+698 
-707 AVIYPNRYKTNRRD
+707 
-721 KIRYRVEFT
+721 
-730 PTEELLAFIQC
+730 
-741 EKKVSLHDSILENTN
+741 
-756 ASIASESTCHI
+756 
-767 TKVEE
+767 
-772 IREEGFSYDVTTA
+772 
-785 SEHFTVSG
+785 
-793 LYSHNCRSFLTPDR
+793 RSFLTPDR

-823 GKPKYYGRFN
+823 GKHKYYGRFN

-890 YGALARLKPGEV
+890 HGALARLKPGEV

-1065 LDLCEVCGYNGEIQI
+1065 SDQCEACGYNGEIQI
-1080 VNKNGKLIWR
+1080 VNKDGKLIWR

-1103 VTRRTCGYL
+1103 VARRTCGYI

-1133 IDEDEAEKKP
+1133 VDEDESEQKP
-1143 IKILPKCVVA
+1143 VKILPKCVVA

>member
-136 SGSNEEVNQE
+136 SGGNEEVNQE

-165 WSREYTSRNLLP
+165 WSREYTNRNLLP
-177 EDVVNAHRIGLIHVH
+177 EDVVNAHRSGLIHVH
-192 DTDYMAQPEGNCCL
+192 DTDYMAQPEHNCFSSKTEFVTRNGVVSFADCKDGQVVEVLDKDGVWREATVKCYGKQKLQNVILKKDDEEKLVSCTANHRWILSDETVTTALKEGDVLYGHLWKVDSITTCDGALEDVWCVEEPVTHSFTLAGGIVTGNCCL
-206 INLEDMLQH
+206 INLEDMLQN

-234 TVSSQIIAQVASSQ
+234 TVASQIIAQVASSQ

-260 PFVDV
+260 PFVDI

-274 SKEMYDIGIEVTEEK
+274 SKEMSDIGIEVTEEK

-345 LLIEVMLKQRMLGV
+345 LLIEVMFKQRMLGV

-382 INEDGKYWYLTE
+382 ISEDGKYWYLTE

-415 ELKGDVYPSMGCV
+415 ELKGDVYPSMGC
-428 DGKEVVTYKY
+428 
-438 NGKIYVEAFERM
+438 
-450 WNRLGKYFEINL
+450 
-462 QENGKD
+462 
-468 YVMKTPGVM
+468 
-477 IYDQCKGFVDNYGI
+477 
-491 IKNHNSEWLRIS
+491 
-503 FSNGRTITC
+503 
-512 TKDHPFETC
+512 
-521 DNRVVYAK
+521 
-529 DLKESDLIAIDK
+529 
-541 TSDFASEYNY
+541 
-551 SMKTNRAWLYGFTL
+551 
-565 CDSTYYDGII
+565 
-575 ASIAQED
+575 
-582 EQEIKDM
+582 
-589 FVNTIKS
+589 
-596 EYGLDVTD
+596 
-604 TERHRGARGN
+604 
-614 YIDLLVNSDGTN
+614 
-626 TYRNLR
+626 
-632 LDLACSFEG
+632 
-641 KAKNDRHIPNEV
+641 
-653 FSWTKEAKLA
+653 
-663 FLAGMI
+663 
-669 DADGYLNTHTKRAR
+669 
-683 IQIGSTNKELAIQQM
+683 
-698 LLAQSCGMF
+698 
-707 AVIYPNRYKTNRRD
+707 
-721 KIRYRVEFT
+721 
-730 PTEELLAFIQC
+730 
-741 EKKVSLHDSILENTN
+741 
-756 ASIASESTCHI
+756 
-767 TKVEE
+767 
-772 IREEGFSYDVTTA
+772 
-785 SEHFTVSG
+785 
-793 LYSHNCRSFLTPDR
+793 RSFLTPDR

-823 GKPKYYGRFN
+823 GKHKYYGRFN

-890 YGALARLKPGEV
+890 HGALARLKPGEV

-1065 LDLCEVCGYNGEIQI
+1065 SDQCEACGYNGEIQI
-1080 VNKNGKLIWR
+1080 VNKDGKLIWR

-1103 VTRRTCGYL
+1103 VARRTCGYI

-1133 IDEDEAEKKP
+1133 VDEDEAEKKP
-1143 IKILPKCVVA
+1143 VKILPKCVVA

>member
-136 SGSNEEVNQE
+136 SGGNEEVNQE

-165 WSREYTSRNLLP
+165 WSREYTNRNLLP
-177 EDVVNAHRIGLIHVH
+177 EDVVNAHRSGLIHVH
-192 DTDYMAQPEGNCCL
+192 DTDYMAQPEHNCFSSKTEFVTRNGVVSFADCKDGQVVEVLDKDGVWREATVKCYGKQKLQDVVLKKDDEEKLISCTANHRWILSDETVTTALKEGDVLYGHLWKVDSITECDGALEDVWCVEEPVTHSFTLAGGIVTGNCCL
-206 INLEDMLQH
+206 INLEDMLQN

-234 TVSSQIIAQVASSQ
+234 TVASQIIAQVASSQ

-260 PFVDV
+260 PFVDI

-274 SKEMYDIGIEVTEEK
+274 SKEMSDIGIEVTEEK

-345 LLIEVMLKQRMLGV
+345 LLIEVMFKQRMLGV

-382 INEDGKYWYLTE
+382 ISEDGKYWYLTE

-415 ELKGDVYPSMGCV
+415 ELKGDVYPSMGC
-428 DGKEVVTYKY
+428 
-438 NGKIYVEAFERM
+438 
-450 WNRLGKYFEINL
+450 
-462 QENGKD
+462 
-468 YVMKTPGVM
+468 
-477 IYDQCKGFVDNYGI
+477 
-491 IKNHNSEWLRIS
+491 
-503 FSNGRTITC
+503 
-512 TKDHPFETC
+512 
-521 DNRVVYAK
+521 
-529 DLKESDLIAIDK
+529 
-541 TSDFASEYNY
+541 
-551 SMKTNRAWLYGFTL
+551 
-565 CDSTYYDGII
+565 
-575 ASIAQED
+575 
-582 EQEIKDM
+582 
-589 FVNTIKS
+589 
-596 EYGLDVTD
+596 
-604 TERHRGARGN
+604 
-614 YIDLLVNSDGTN
+614 
-626 TYRNLR
+626 
-632 LDLACSFEG
+632 
-641 KAKNDRHIPNEV
+641 
-653 FSWTKEAKLA
+653 
-663 FLAGMI
+663 
-669 DADGYLNTHTKRAR
+669 
-683 IQIGSTNKELAIQQM
+683 
-698 LLAQSCGMF
+698 
-707 AVIYPNRYKTNRRD
+707 
-721 KIRYRVEFT
+721 
-730 PTEELLAFIQC
+730 
-741 EKKVSLHDSILENTN
+741 
-756 ASIASESTCHI
+756 
-767 TKVEE
+767 
-772 IREEGFSYDVTTA
+772 
-785 SEHFTVSG
+785 
-793 LYSHNCRSFLTPDR
+793 RSFLTPDR

-823 GKPKYYGRFN
+823 GKHKYYGRFN

-890 YGALARLKPGEV
+890 HGALARLKPGEV

-1065 LDLCEVCGYNGEIQI
+1065 SDQCEACGYNGEIQI
-1080 VNKNGKLIWR
+1080 VNKDGKLIWR

-1103 VTRRTCGYL
+1103 VARRTCGYI

-1133 IDEDEAEKKP
+1133 VDEDETEKKP

>member
-1 MDIRTEERYEDD
+1 MDIRTEERYDDD
-13 FNQGNLFIM
+13 FNQCNLFIM
-22 KRSGERVPFDESKIV
+22 KRSGERVPFNESKIV

-53 MSEEKIEEIAAQIK
+53 MSAEKIAEIAAQIR

-136 SGSNEEVNQE
+136 SGGNEEVNQE

-165 WSREYTSRNLLP
+165 WSREYTTKNLLP
-177 EDVVNAHRIGLIHVH
+177 EDVVNAHRSGLIHVH
-192 DTDYMAQPEGNCCL
+192 DTDYMAQPEHNCFSSKTEFVTRNGVVSFADCKDGQVVEVLDKDGMWREATAKCYGKQKLQNVVLKKGDEEKLVSCTANHRWILSDETVTTALKEGDVLYGNLWKVDSITACDGALEDVWCVEEPITHSFTLAGGIVTGNCCL
-206 INLEDMLQH
+206 INLEDMLQN

-234 TVSSQIIAQVASSQ
+234 TVASQIIAQVASSQ

-260 PFVDV
+260 PFVDI

-274 SKEMYDIGIEVTEEK
+274 SKEMSDIGIEVTEEK

-345 LLIEVMLKQRMLGV
+345 LLIEVMFKQRMLGV

-382 INEDGKYWYLTE
+382 IREDGKYWYLTE

-415 ELKGDVYPSMGCV
+415 ELKGDVYPSMGC
-428 DGKEVVTYKY
+428 
-438 NGKIYVEAFERM
+438 
-450 WNRLGKYFEINL
+450 
-462 QENGKD
+462 
-468 YVMKTPGVM
+468 
-477 IYDQCKGFVDNYGI
+477 
-491 IKNHNSEWLRIS
+491 
-503 FSNGRTITC
+503 
-512 TKDHPFETC
+512 
-521 DNRVVYAK
+521 
-529 DLKESDLIAIDK
+529 
-541 TSDFASEYNY
+541 
-551 SMKTNRAWLYGFTL
+551 
-565 CDSTYYDGII
+565 
-575 ASIAQED
+575 
-582 EQEIKDM
+582 
-589 FVNTIKS
+589 
-596 EYGLDVTD
+596 
-604 TERHRGARGN
+604 
-614 YIDLLVNSDGTN
+614 
-626 TYRNLR
+626 
-632 LDLACSFEG
+632 
-641 KAKNDRHIPNEV
+641 
-653 FSWTKEAKLA
+653 
-663 FLAGMI
+663 
-669 DADGYLNTHTKRAR
+669 
-683 IQIGSTNKELAIQQM
+683 
-698 LLAQSCGMF
+698 
-707 AVIYPNRYKTNRRD
+707 
-721 KIRYRVEFT
+721 
-730 PTEELLAFIQC
+730 
-741 EKKVSLHDSILENTN
+741 
-756 ASIASESTCHI
+756 
-767 TKVEE
+767 
-772 IREEGFSYDVTTA
+772 
-785 SEHFTVSG
+785 
-793 LYSHNCRSFLTPDR
+793 RSFLTPDR

-823 GKPKYYGRFN
+823 GKHKYYGRFN

-890 YGALARLKPGEV
+890 HGALARLKPGEV

-987 KIPGVTDKNYITN
+987 NIPGVTDKNYITN

-1030 ISYVEVPNMQGN
+1030 VSYVEVPNMQGN

-1065 LDLCEVCGYNGEIQI
+1065 SDQCEACGYNGEIQI
-1080 VNKNGKLIWR
+1080 VKKNGKLIWR

-1103 VTRRTCGYL
+1103 VARRTCGYL

-1133 IDEDEAEKKP
+1133 VDEDEAEKKP
-1143 IKILPKCVVA
+1143 VKILPKCVVA

>member
-1 MDIRTEERYEDD
+1 MDIRTEERYDDD
-13 FNQGNLFIM
+13 FNQCNLFIM
-22 KRSGERVPFDESKIV
+22 KRSGERVPFNESKIV

-53 MSEEKIEEIAAQIK
+53 MSTEKIAEIAAQIR

-136 SGSNEEVNQE
+136 SGGNEEVNQE

-165 WSREYTSRNLLP
+165 WSREYTNRNLLP
-177 EDVVNAHRIGLIHVH
+177 EDVVNAHRSGLIHVH
-192 DTDYMAQPEGNCCL
+192 DTDYMAQPEHNCFSSKTEFVTRNGVVSFADCKDGQVVEVLDKDGVWREATVKCYGKQKLQNVVLKKDDEEKVVSCTANHRWILSDETVTTALKEGDVLYGHLWKVDSITTCDGALEDVWCVEEPVTHSFTLAGGIVTGNCCL
-206 INLEDMLQH
+206 INLEDMLQN

-234 TVSSQIIAQVASSQ
+234 TVASQIIAQVASSQ

-260 PFVDV
+260 PFVDI

-274 SKEMYDIGIEVTEEK
+274 SKEMSDIGIEVTEEK

-345 LLIEVMLKQRMLGV
+345 LLIEVMFKQRMLGV

-376 CLQEDN
+376 CLQKDN
-382 INEDGKYWYLTE
+382 IREDGKYWYLTE

-415 ELKGDVYPSMGCV
+415 ELKGDVYPSMGC
-428 DGKEVVTYKY
+428 
-438 NGKIYVEAFERM
+438 
-450 WNRLGKYFEINL
+450 
-462 QENGKD
+462 
-468 YVMKTPGVM
+468 
-477 IYDQCKGFVDNYGI
+477 
-491 IKNHNSEWLRIS
+491 
-503 FSNGRTITC
+503 
-512 TKDHPFETC
+512 
-521 DNRVVYAK
+521 
-529 DLKESDLIAIDK
+529 
-541 TSDFASEYNY
+541 
-551 SMKTNRAWLYGFTL
+551 
-565 CDSTYYDGII
+565 
-575 ASIAQED
+575 
-582 EQEIKDM
+582 
-589 FVNTIKS
+589 
-596 EYGLDVTD
+596 
-604 TERHRGARGN
+604 
-614 YIDLLVNSDGTN
+614 
-626 TYRNLR
+626 
-632 LDLACSFEG
+632 
-641 KAKNDRHIPNEV
+641 
-653 FSWTKEAKLA
+653 
-663 FLAGMI
+663 
-669 DADGYLNTHTKRAR
+669 
-683 IQIGSTNKELAIQQM
+683 
-698 LLAQSCGMF
+698 
-707 AVIYPNRYKTNRRD
+707 
-721 KIRYRVEFT
+721 
-730 PTEELLAFIQC
+730 
-741 EKKVSLHDSILENTN
+741 
-756 ASIASESTCHI
+756 
-767 TKVEE
+767 
-772 IREEGFSYDVTTA
+772 
-785 SEHFTVSG
+785 
-793 LYSHNCRSFLTPDR
+793 RSFLTPDR

-823 GKPKYYGRFN
+823 GKHKYYGRFN

-855 WEILEER
+855 WKILEER

-890 YGALARLKPGEV
+890 HGALARLKPGEV

-1030 ISYVEVPNMQGN
+1030 VSYVEVPNMQGN

-1065 LDLCEVCGYNGEIQI
+1065 SDQCEACGYNGEIQI
-1080 VNKNGKLIWR
+1080 VKKNGKLIWR

-1103 VTRRTCGYL
+1103 VARRTCGYL

-1133 IDEDEAEKKP
+1133 VDEDEAEKKP
-1143 IKILPKCVVA
+1143 VKILPKCVVA

>member
-1 MDIRTEERYEDD
+1 MDIRTEERYDDD
-13 FNQGNLFIM
+13 FNQCNLFIM
-22 KRSGERVPFDESKIV
+22 KRSGERVPFNESKIV

-53 MSEEKIEEIAAQIK
+53 MSTEKIAEIAAQIR

-136 SGSNEEVNQE
+136 SGGNEEVNQE

-165 WSREYTSRNLLP
+165 WSREYTNRNLLP
-177 EDVVNAHRIGLIHVH
+177 EDVVNAHRSGLIHVH
-192 DTDYMAQPEGNCCL
+192 DTDYMVQPEHNCCL
-206 INLEDMLQH
+206 INLEDMLQN

-234 TVSSQIIAQVASSQ
+234 TVASQIIAQVASSQ

-260 PFVDV
+260 PFVDI

-274 SKEMYDIGIEVTEEK
+274 SKEMSDIGIEVTEEK

-345 LLIEVMLKQRMLGV
+345 LLIEVMFKQRMLGV

-382 INEDGKYWYLTE
+382 IREDGKYWYLTE

-415 ELKGDVYPSMGCV
+415 ELKGDVYPSMGC
-428 DGKEVVTYKY
+428 
-438 NGKIYVEAFERM
+438 
-450 WNRLGKYFEINL
+450 
-462 QENGKD
+462 
-468 YVMKTPGVM
+468 
-477 IYDQCKGFVDNYGI
+477 
-491 IKNHNSEWLRIS
+491 
-503 FSNGRTITC
+503 
-512 TKDHPFETC
+512 
-521 DNRVVYAK
+521 
-529 DLKESDLIAIDK
+529 
-541 TSDFASEYNY
+541 
-551 SMKTNRAWLYGFTL
+551 
-565 CDSTYYDGII
+565 
-575 ASIAQED
+575 
-582 EQEIKDM
+582 
-589 FVNTIKS
+589 
-596 EYGLDVTD
+596 
-604 TERHRGARGN
+604 
-614 YIDLLVNSDGTN
+614 
-626 TYRNLR
+626 
-632 LDLACSFEG
+632 
-641 KAKNDRHIPNEV
+641 
-653 FSWTKEAKLA
+653 
-663 FLAGMI
+663 
-669 DADGYLNTHTKRAR
+669 
-683 IQIGSTNKELAIQQM
+683 
-698 LLAQSCGMF
+698 
-707 AVIYPNRYKTNRRD
+707 
-721 KIRYRVEFT
+721 
-730 PTEELLAFIQC
+730 
-741 EKKVSLHDSILENTN
+741 
-756 ASIASESTCHI
+756 
-767 TKVEE
+767 
-772 IREEGFSYDVTTA
+772 
-785 SEHFTVSG
+785 
-793 LYSHNCRSFLTPDR
+793 RSFLTPDR

-823 GKPKYYGRFN
+823 GKHKYYGRFN

-890 YGALARLKPGEV
+890 HGALARLKPGEV

-967 GTPLESTTYKF
+967 GTPKS
-978 AKCLQKRFG
+978 
-987 KIPGVTDKNYITN
+987 
-1000 SYHIRVTENINAF
+1000 SRVA
-1013 DKLTKEAEFQKL
+1013 Q
-1025 SPGGA
+1025 
-1030 ISYVEVPNMQGN
+1030 Q
-1042 IPAVLAIIKHIYN
+1042 
-1055 TILYAELNTK
+1055 
-1065 LDLCEVCGYNGEIQI
+1065 
-1080 VNKNGKLIWR
+1080 
-1090 CPQCGCTDQNKMH
+1090 
-1103 VTRRTCGYL
+1103 
-1112 GTQYWN
+1112 
-1118 QGRTQEIAE
+1118 
-1127 RVLHVS
+1127 
-1133 IDEDEAEKKP
+1133 
-1143 IKILPKCVVA
+1143 

>member
-22 KRSGERVPFDESKIV
+22 KRSGERVLFDESKIV

-136 SGSNEEVNQE
+136 SGGNEEVNQE

-165 WSREYTSRNLLP
+165 WSSEYTNRNLLP
-177 EDVVNAHRIGLIHVH
+177 EDVVNAHRSGLIHVH
-192 DTDYMAQPEGNCCL
+192 DTDYMAQPEHNCFSSKTEFVTRNGVVSFADCKDGQVVEVLDKDGVWREATVKCYGKQKLQNVILKKDDEEKLVSCTANHRWILSDETVTTALKEGDVLYGHLWKVDSITTCDGALEDVWCVEEPVTHSFTLAGGIVTGNCCL
-206 INLEDMLQH
+206 INLEDMLQN

-234 TVSSQIIAQVASSQ
+234 TVASQIIAQVASSQ

-260 PFVDV
+260 PFVDI

-274 SKEMYDIGIEVTEEK
+274 SKEMSDIGIEVTEEK

-345 LLIEVMLKQRMLGV
+345 LLIEVMFKQRMLGV

-382 INEDGKYWYLTE
+382 ISEDGKYWYLTE

-415 ELKGDVYPSMGCV
+415 ELKGDVYPSMGC
-428 DGKEVVTYKY
+428 
-438 NGKIYVEAFERM
+438 
-450 WNRLGKYFEINL
+450 
-462 QENGKD
+462 
-468 YVMKTPGVM
+468 
-477 IYDQCKGFVDNYGI
+477 
-491 IKNHNSEWLRIS
+491 
-503 FSNGRTITC
+503 
-512 TKDHPFETC
+512 
-521 DNRVVYAK
+521 
-529 DLKESDLIAIDK
+529 
-541 TSDFASEYNY
+541 
-551 SMKTNRAWLYGFTL
+551 
-565 CDSTYYDGII
+565 
-575 ASIAQED
+575 
-582 EQEIKDM
+582 
-589 FVNTIKS
+589 
-596 EYGLDVTD
+596 
-604 TERHRGARGN
+604 
-614 YIDLLVNSDGTN
+614 
-626 TYRNLR
+626 
-632 LDLACSFEG
+632 
-641 KAKNDRHIPNEV
+641 
-653 FSWTKEAKLA
+653 
-663 FLAGMI
+663 
-669 DADGYLNTHTKRAR
+669 
-683 IQIGSTNKELAIQQM
+683 
-698 LLAQSCGMF
+698 
-707 AVIYPNRYKTNRRD
+707 
-721 KIRYRVEFT
+721 
-730 PTEELLAFIQC
+730 
-741 EKKVSLHDSILENTN
+741 
-756 ASIASESTCHI
+756 
-767 TKVEE
+767 
-772 IREEGFSYDVTTA
+772 
-785 SEHFTVSG
+785 
-793 LYSHNCRSFLTPDR
+793 RSFLTPDR

-823 GKPKYYGRFN
+823 GKHKYYGRFN

-855 WEILEER
+855 WKILEER

-890 YGALARLKPGEV
+890 HGALARLKPGEV

-922 ECVYFMKHESHTS
+922 ECVYFMKHVSHTS

-1065 LDLCEVCGYNGEIQI
+1065 SDQCEACGYNGEIQI
-1080 VNKNGKLIWR
+1080 VNKDGKLIWR

-1103 VTRRTCGYL
+1103 VARRTCGYI

-1133 IDEDEAEKKP
+1133 VDEDESEQKP
-1143 IKILPKCVVA
+1143 VKILPKCVVA

>member
-22 KRSGERVPFDESKIV
+22 KRSGERVPFEESKIV

-136 SGSNEEVNQE
+136 SGGNDEVNQE

-165 WSREYTSRNLLP
+165 WSREYTNRNLLP
-177 EDVVNAHRIGLIHVH
+177 EDVVNAHRSGLIHVH
-192 DTDYMAQPEGNCCL
+192 DTDYMAQPEHNCFSSKTEFVTRNGVVSFADCKDGQVVEVLDKDGVWREATVKCYGKQKLQNVILKKDDEEKLVSCTANHRWILSDETVTTALKEGDVLYGHLWKVDSITTCDGALEDVWCVEEPVTHSFTLAGGIVTGNCCL
-206 INLEDMLQH
+206 INLEDMLQN

-234 TVSSQIIAQVASSQ
+234 TVASQIIAQVASSQ

-260 PFVDV
+260 PFVDI

-274 SKEMYDIGIEVTEEK
+274 SKEMSDIGIEVTEEK

-345 LLIEVMLKQRMLGV
+345 LLIEVMFKQRMLGV

-382 INEDGKYWYLTE
+382 ISEDGKYWYLTE

-415 ELKGDVYPSMGCV
+415 ELKGDVYPSMGC
-428 DGKEVVTYKY
+428 
-438 NGKIYVEAFERM
+438 
-450 WNRLGKYFEINL
+450 
-462 QENGKD
+462 
-468 YVMKTPGVM
+468 
-477 IYDQCKGFVDNYGI
+477 
-491 IKNHNSEWLRIS
+491 
-503 FSNGRTITC
+503 
-512 TKDHPFETC
+512 
-521 DNRVVYAK
+521 
-529 DLKESDLIAIDK
+529 
-541 TSDFASEYNY
+541 
-551 SMKTNRAWLYGFTL
+551 
-565 CDSTYYDGII
+565 
-575 ASIAQED
+575 
-582 EQEIKDM
+582 
-589 FVNTIKS
+589 
-596 EYGLDVTD
+596 
-604 TERHRGARGN
+604 
-614 YIDLLVNSDGTN
+614 
-626 TYRNLR
+626 
-632 LDLACSFEG
+632 
-641 KAKNDRHIPNEV
+641 
-653 FSWTKEAKLA
+653 
-663 FLAGMI
+663 
-669 DADGYLNTHTKRAR
+669 
-683 IQIGSTNKELAIQQM
+683 
-698 LLAQSCGMF
+698 
-707 AVIYPNRYKTNRRD
+707 
-721 KIRYRVEFT
+721 
-730 PTEELLAFIQC
+730 
-741 EKKVSLHDSILENTN
+741 
-756 ASIASESTCHI
+756 
-767 TKVEE
+767 
-772 IREEGFSYDVTTA
+772 
-785 SEHFTVSG
+785 
-793 LYSHNCRSFLTPDR
+793 RSFLTPDR

-823 GKPKYYGRFN
+823 GKHKYYGRFN

-890 YGALARLKPGEV
+890 HGALARLKPGEV

-1065 LDLCEVCGYNGEIQI
+1065 SDQCEACGYNGEIQI
-1080 VNKNGKLIWR
+1080 VNKDGKLIWR

-1103 VTRRTCGYL
+1103 VARRTCGYI

-1133 IDEDEAEKKP
+1133 VDEDESEQKP
-1143 IKILPKCVVA
+1143 VKILPKCVVA

>member
-128 KVNKDGSV
+128 KVNKDGSI
-136 SGSNEEVNQE
+136 SGGNEEVNQE

-165 WSREYTSRNLLP
+165 WSREYTNRNLLP
-177 EDVVNAHRIGLIHVH
+177 EDVVNAHRNGLIHVH
-192 DTDYMAQPEGNCCL
+192 DTDYMAQPEHNCCL
-206 INLEDMLQH
+206 INLEDMLQN

-234 TVSSQIIAQVASSQ
+234 TVASQIIAQVASSQ

-260 PFVDV
+260 PFVDI

-274 SKEMYDIGIEVTEEK
+274 SKEMSDIGIEVTEEK

-345 LLIEVMLKQRMLGV
+345 LLIEVMFKQRMLGV

-382 INEDGKYWYLTE
+382 IREDGKYWYLTE

-415 ELKGDVYPSMGCV
+415 ELKGDVYPSMGC
-428 DGKEVVTYKY
+428 
-438 NGKIYVEAFERM
+438 
-450 WNRLGKYFEINL
+450 
-462 QENGKD
+462 
-468 YVMKTPGVM
+468 
-477 IYDQCKGFVDNYGI
+477 
-491 IKNHNSEWLRIS
+491 
-503 FSNGRTITC
+503 
-512 TKDHPFETC
+512 
-521 DNRVVYAK
+521 
-529 DLKESDLIAIDK
+529 
-541 TSDFASEYNY
+541 
-551 SMKTNRAWLYGFTL
+551 
-565 CDSTYYDGII
+565 
-575 ASIAQED
+575 
-582 EQEIKDM
+582 
-589 FVNTIKS
+589 
-596 EYGLDVTD
+596 
-604 TERHRGARGN
+604 
-614 YIDLLVNSDGTN
+614 
-626 TYRNLR
+626 
-632 LDLACSFEG
+632 
-641 KAKNDRHIPNEV
+641 
-653 FSWTKEAKLA
+653 
-663 FLAGMI
+663 
-669 DADGYLNTHTKRAR
+669 
-683 IQIGSTNKELAIQQM
+683 
-698 LLAQSCGMF
+698 
-707 AVIYPNRYKTNRRD
+707 
-721 KIRYRVEFT
+721 
-730 PTEELLAFIQC
+730 
-741 EKKVSLHDSILENTN
+741 
-756 ASIASESTCHI
+756 
-767 TKVEE
+767 
-772 IREEGFSYDVTTA
+772 
-785 SEHFTVSG
+785 
-793 LYSHNCRSFLTPDR
+793 RSFLTPDR

-823 GKPKYYGRFN
+823 GKHKYYGRFN

-890 YGALARLKPGEV
+890 HGALARLKPGEV

-967 GTPLESTTYKF
+967 GTPKS
-978 AKCLQKRFG
+978 
-987 KIPGVTDKNYITN
+987 
-1000 SYHIRVTENINAF
+1000 SRVA
-1013 DKLTKEAEFQKL
+1013 Q
-1025 SPGGA
+1025 
-1030 ISYVEVPNMQGN
+1030 Q
-1042 IPAVLAIIKHIYN
+1042 
-1055 TILYAELNTK
+1055 
-1065 LDLCEVCGYNGEIQI
+1065 
-1080 VNKNGKLIWR
+1080 
-1090 CPQCGCTDQNKMH
+1090 
-1103 VTRRTCGYL
+1103 
-1112 GTQYWN
+1112 
-1118 QGRTQEIAE
+1118 
-1127 RVLHVS
+1127 
-1133 IDEDEAEKKP
+1133 
-1143 IKILPKCVVA
+1143 